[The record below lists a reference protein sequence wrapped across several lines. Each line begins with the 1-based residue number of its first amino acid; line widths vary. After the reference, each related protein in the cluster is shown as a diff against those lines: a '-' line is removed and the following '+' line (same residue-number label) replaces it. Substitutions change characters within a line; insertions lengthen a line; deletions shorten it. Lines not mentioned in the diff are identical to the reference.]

1 MNRTLARQLNRV
13 CNIDSESARNA
24 LLDQAQAL
32 AAQADT
38 PPELAGFLAGLPALL
53 LRIDSAYDQSERDLD
68 LRSRSLELSSTELSL
83 TNDLLRTELASRN
96 RVIQSL
102 RVAAVRLL
110 DNNDSGLRLPA
121 EGDIEGLSVLLAE
134 LVSQQELRRIELL
147 NQRFAMDQHAIVS
160 ITDTAGVIIYV
171 NDKFCAIS
179 GFPREELIGQT
190 HRLINSHTHPDAFFA
205 QMWQTITT
213 GQVWHGEICNHAK
226 GGEEYWVDATIVP
239 FLDAA
244 GKPYQYIAIRTEIS
258 ESKRMAETIAK
269 SEREYRNVVNSL
281 NEVVFRTDLQGAWT
295 FLNPAWH
302 TITGFAI
309 ADSLGRNVL
318 QFIDARD
325 RDRAAAGLAQLLG
338 GQVDSMRHEARYLT
352 SDGNVRWIDVCARAE
367 HDGQGRLAGIT
378 GSLTDITERRQ
389 AAREL
394 RHNLNF
400 VDALIETIPIP
411 LYLKDVQGRYLRANR
426 AFCAFF
432 KLKQSDILGMTAA
445 DLLPPQEAQQVAR
458 QDLRLMLDKGNQ
470 TYEDRLTVG
479 ARQVDVLFSKATLL
493 KSDGGLSGLVGTIV
507 DISSQKAAE
516 RALLL
521 AKEVAESAS
530 RSKSE
535 FLANMSHEIRTP
547 MNGILGMTDLVL
559 DSELDAHQR
568 KYLEIVKASADALLC
583 IINDILDFS
592 KIEAGMLTLESI
604 PFNLRQLMQETMRS
618 HVMRAQ
624 ASGLELVLDL
634 DPALPQML
642 LGDPGRLRQVLTNL
656 TGNAIKFT
664 PRGEVAVSVQLRASD
679 GGTAQVRLSVR
690 DTGIGIAAD
699 MQDAVFDAFQQEDGS
714 TTRRFGGTGLGL
726 SITRRLVTMMGGD
739 ISLSSE
745 LGKGSSFTV
754 DLALPISENQLL
766 PPPGTSLAGRAI
778 MLVDDNASSLTI
790 LRRIFEHCGA
800 AVSAYESGEAA
811 LEGCRGALPADCII
825 MDFAMPGMNGFDT
838 AAALAALPHWSQVPI
853 VMLSSSGS
861 LGDAARC
868 RELGIQGYL
877 LKPASADE
885 LLAITMS
892 VLGTCR
898 GMPAETPVVTRHSVR
913 ESTPSL
919 DILLVEDNAMNR
931 ELATVLLS
939 NAGHRVTHA
948 ANGRI
953 ALDCHA
959 AGHFDMILMDLQMP
973 EMGGFEATAQI
984 RQRETQGMP
993 KSIIIA
999 MTASAFEGDRERC
1012 IAGGMDDYLSKPF
1025 RTAAFQELIRQHV
1038 LQISKH
1044 VPPSAVPPDAACPPT
1059 RREADGTAPF
1069 DYGAALAG
1077 ADAEVIGIIGA
1088 SFLAGLPSQLA
1099 TMHAALQ
1106 AGDRSTLSRQAH
1118 TLAGLLGNF
1127 QAAPAIAIAA
1137 AIERE
1142 AATALPRALRERL
1155 ERLEEQLR
1163 QFVQA
1168 AGATLGEASQPA
1180 HASGQT

>member
-1 MNRTLARQLNRV
+1 MNRTLARQLHRV
-13 CNIDSESARNA
+13 CDIDSERACAA
-24 LLDQAQAL
+24 LLEQAQAL
-32 AAQADT
+32 CGKADT

-53 LRIDSAYDQSERDLD
+53 QRIDGAYEQSDRDLD
-68 LRSRSLELSSTELSL
+68 LRSRSLELSSNELSM

-110 DNNDSGLRLPA
+110 DNDDSGLHLPQ

-134 LVSQQELRRIELL
+134 LVSQQELRRIELQ

-179 GFPREELIGQT
+179 GFAREELVGQT

-205 QMWQTITT
+205 QMWQTITA

-226 GGEEYWVDATIVP
+226 DGGQYWVDATIVP

-258 ESKRMAETIAK
+258 DSKRMAETIAK

-281 NEVVFRTDLQGAWT
+281 NEVVFRTDLHGAWT

-302 TITGFAI
+302 TITGFDA
-309 ADSLGRNVL
+309 ADSLGRSVL
-318 QFIDARD
+318 QFVDARD
-325 RDRAAAGLAQLLG
+325 RERAAAGLSQLLG
-338 GQVDSMRHEARYLT
+338 GQVDSMRHEARYVT
-352 SDGNVRWIDVCARAE
+352 RDGDVRWIDVCARAE
-367 HDGQGRLAGIT
+367 RDGLGQLAGIT

-411 LYLKDVQGRYLRANR
+411 LYLKDVHGRYLRANR

-432 KLKQSDILGMTAA
+432 HLDQARIPGLTVADI
-445 DLLPPQEAQQVAR
+445 LPPQEAQQAR
-458 QDLRLMLDKGNQ
+458 QHDLDLLQDRGNH
-470 TYEDRLTVG
+470 TYEDRLIVG
-479 ARQVDVLFSKATLL
+479 TRQVDVLCSKAALL
-493 KSDGGLSGLVGTIV
+493 KSDGSLHGLVGTIV

-559 DSELDAHQR
+559 DSDLDAHQR

-604 PFNLRQLMQETMRS
+604 PFDLHRLLQETMRA
-618 HVMRAQ
+618 HAMRAQ
-624 ASGLELVLDL
+624 ASGLELVLDV
-634 DPALPQML
+634 DPALPHTL

-656 TGNAIKFT
+656 AGNAIKFT
-664 PRGEVAVSVQLRASD
+664 PQGEVVVSARLRASGD
-679 GGTAQVRLSVR
+679 GMARLHLCVR

-699 MQDAVFDAFQQEDGS
+699 MQEAVFDAFQQEDGS

-726 SITRRLVTMMGGD
+726 SITRRLVTMMGGR
-739 ISLSSE
+739 IGLSSE
-745 LGKGSSFTV
+745 LGKGSCFSV
-754 DLALPISENQLL
+754 DLALPIGEQQPL
-766 PPPGTSLAGRAI
+766 PPPGASLAGRGI
-778 MLVDDNASSLTI
+778 LLVDDNPSSLTI
-790 LRRIFEHCGA
+790 LRRIFEHSGA
-800 AVSAYESGEAA
+800 KVTACESGEAA
-811 LEGCRGALPADCII
+811 LEHCCGALPADCII

-838 AAALAALPHWSQVPI
+838 ASALSALPHWSQVP
-853 VMLSSSGS
+853 VVVLSSCGS

-868 RELGIQGYL
+868 RELGIDGYL
-877 LKPASADE
+877 LKPASPEE

-898 GMPAETPVVTRHSVR
+898 GMPSAAPVATRQTAREDTPG
-913 ESTPSL
+913 L

-953 ALDCHA
+953 ALDCQA

-984 RQRETQGMP
+984 RAREAQGMP
-993 KSIIIA
+993 RSVIIA
-999 MTASAFEGDRERC
+999 MTASALEGDRERC

-1025 RTAAFQELIRQHV
+1025 RAAAFHSLIEQHV
-1038 LQISKH
+1038 SQINKH
-1044 VPPSAVPPDAACPPT
+1044 TP
-1059 RREADGTAPF
+1059 RFG
-1069 DYGAALAG
+1069 YGAALAQ
-1077 ADAEVIGIIGA
+1077 ADADVIGIIGA
-1088 SFLAGLPSQLA
+1088 SFLTALPAQLA
-1099 TMHAALQ
+1099 ALRAALQ
-1106 AGDRSTLSRQAH
+1106 EGDRPTVSRQAH
-1118 TLAGLLGNF
+1118 TLAGLLANF
-1127 QAAPAIAIAA
+1127 RAAPAVAIAA

-1142 AATALPRALRERL
+1142 AAKAPQGALLARLDALD
-1155 ERLEEQLR
+1155 EQLR
-1163 QFVQA
+1163 LFVQETDA
-1168 AGATLGEASQPA
+1168 AIQAASHML

>member
-13 CNIDSESARNA
+13 CGIDSESACAA
-24 LLDQAQAL
+24 LLEQAQAL
-32 AAQADT
+32 GGQADT

-53 LRIDSAYDQSERDLD
+53 LRIDSSYEQAERDLD
-68 LRSRSLELSSTELSL
+68 LRSRSLELSSNELSL

-110 DNNDSGLRLPA
+110 DNDDSGLRLPQ
-121 EGDIEGLSVLLAE
+121 EGDIEGLSALLAE
-134 LVSQQELRRIELL
+134 LVSQQELRRIELQ

-179 GFPREELIGQT
+179 GFAREELVGQT
-190 HRLINSHTHPDAFFA
+190 HRLINSRAHPDAFFA
-205 QMWQTITT
+205 QMWQTITA

-226 GGEEYWVDATIVP
+226 NGQQYWVDATIVP

-258 ESKRMAETIAK
+258 DSKRMAETIAK

-302 TITGFAI
+302 TITGFSI
-309 ADSLGRNVL
+309 ADSLGKRVL
-318 QFIDARD
+318 QFVDARD
-325 RDRAAAGLAQLLG
+325 RERAADGLSQLLG
-338 GQVDSMRHEARYLT
+338 GHVDGMRHEARYVT
-352 SDGNVRWIDVCARAE
+352 SDGDVRWIDVCARAE
-367 HDGQGRLAGIT
+367 RDGQGRLAGIT

-411 LYLKDVQGRYLRANR
+411 LYLKDVHGRYLRANR

-432 KLKQSDILGMTAA
+432 HLDQARIAGLTVA
-445 DLLPPQEAQQVAR
+445 DLLPQQQAQQAR
-458 QDLRLMLDKGNQ
+458 QHDVALLQDRGNH
-470 TYEDRLTVG
+470 TYEDRVTVG
-479 ARQVDVLFSKATLL
+479 TRQVDVLCSKAALL
-493 KSDGGLSGLVGTIV
+493 KSDGSLHGLVGTIV

-559 DSELDAHQR
+559 DSDLDGHQR

-604 PFNLRQLMQETMRS
+604 PFDLRQLLQETMRA
-618 HVMRAQ
+618 HALRAQ
-624 ASGLELVLDL
+624 ASGLELVLDI
-634 DPALPQML
+634 DPALPHTL

-656 TGNAIKFT
+656 AGNAIKFT
-664 PRGEVAVSVQLRASD
+664 PQGEVVVSARLRASGD
-679 GGTAQVRLSVR
+679 GVARLRLCVR

-699 MQDAVFDAFQQEDGS
+699 MQEAVFDAFQQEDGS

-726 SITRRLVTMMGGD
+726 SITRRLVTMMEGSIG
-739 ISLSSE
+739 LSSE
-745 LGKGSSFTV
+745 LGKGSCFSV
-754 DLALPISENQLL
+754 DLALPIGQQQPS
-766 PPPGTSLAGRAI
+766 PPPDATLAGRGI
-778 MLVDDNASSLTI
+778 LLVDDNPSSLSI
-790 LRRIFEHCGA
+790 LRRIFEHSGAGVTACG
-800 AVSAYESGEAA
+800 SGEAA
-811 LEGCRGALPADCII
+811 LEHCRGALPADCII
-825 MDFAMPGMNGFDT
+825 VDCAMPGMNGFDT
-838 AAALAALPHWSQVPI
+838 AAALAALPHWSQVPV
-853 VMLSSSGS
+853 VMLSSCGS

-868 RELGIQGYL
+868 RELGIDGYL
-877 LKPASADE
+877 LKPASPEE
-885 LLAITMS
+885 LLATATS

-898 GMPAETPVVTRHSVR
+898 SMPGAAPVAMRHAVR
-913 ESTPSL
+913 EATPGL

-953 ALDCHA
+953 ALDCQA
-959 AGHFDMILMDLQMP
+959 ARHFDLILMDLQMP
-973 EMGGFEATAQI
+973 EMGGFDATAQI
-984 RQRETQGMP
+984 RAREAQGMP
-993 KSIIIA
+993 RSVIIA
-999 MTASAFEGDRERC
+999 MTASALEGDRERC

-1025 RTAAFQELIRQHV
+1025 RTAAFQSLIERHV
-1038 LQISKH
+1038 LQIGQRM
-1044 VPPSAVPPDAACPPT
+1044 PAADSLP
-1059 RREADGTAPF
+1059 GF
-1069 DYGAALAG
+1069 DYGAALAL
-1077 ADAEVIGIIGA
+1077 ADADVIGIIGA
-1088 SFLAGLPSQLA
+1088 SFLAGLPAQLEA
-1099 TMHAALQ
+1099 LRAALQ
-1106 AGDRSTLSRQAH
+1106 SGDRPTVSRQAH
-1118 TLAGLLGNF
+1118 TLAGLLANF
-1127 QAAPAIAIAA
+1127 RAAPAVAIVA

-1142 AATALPRALRERL
+1142 AASAPHGALLARL
-1155 ERLEEQLR
+1155 DALEEQLR
-1163 QFVQA
+1163 LFVQETDA
-1168 AGATLGEASQPA
+1168 AIQAASHML

>member
-13 CNIDSESARNA
+13 CNIDSESARDA
-24 LLDQAQAL
+24 LLAQAQAL
-32 AAQADT
+32 SGLAGT

-53 LRIDSAYDQSERDLD
+53 QRIDSAYDQSERDLD

-96 RVIQSL
+96 RVLQSL

-110 DNNDSGLRLPA
+110 DNNDSGLHLPQ
-121 EGDIEGLSVLLAE
+121 EGDIEGLSVLLAD
-134 LVSQQELRRIELL
+134 LVAQQELRRIELL

-179 GFPREELIGQT
+179 GYAREELIGKT
-190 HRLINSHTHPDAFFA
+190 HRLINSRSHPDAFFA

-226 GGEEYWVDATIVP
+226 NGGQYWVDATIVP

-281 NEVVFRTDLQGAWT
+281 NEVVFRTDLQGVWT

-302 TITGFAI
+302 AITGFAI

-318 QFIDARD
+318 HFIDARD
-325 RDRAAAGLAQLLG
+325 RDRVADGLAQLMG
-338 GQVDSMRHEARYLT
+338 RQVDSMRHEARYIT
-352 SDGNVRWIDVCARAE
+352 RDGNVRWIDVCARAE

-378 GSLTDITERRQ
+378 GSLTDITERRL

-432 KLKQSDILGMTAA
+432 QLPQSDILGLTAA

-458 QDLRLMLDKGNQ
+458 QDVRLMLDKGSQ
-470 TYEDRLTVG
+470 TYEDRLTIG
-479 ARQVDVLFSKATLL
+479 GRQVDVLFSKATLL
-493 KSDGGLSGLVGTIV
+493 KSDGGLSGLVGTLV

-559 DSELDAHQR
+559 DSQLDAHQR

-604 PFNLRQLMQETMRS
+604 PFDLRQLMQETMRA
-618 HVMRAQ
+618 HAMRAQ

-634 DPALPQML
+634 DPALPQTV

-664 PRGEVAVSVQLRASD
+664 PRGEVIVSARLRAS
-679 GGTAQVRLSVR
+679 GHGMAQLQLDVR

-699 MQDAVFDAFQQEDGS
+699 MQEAVFDAFQQEDGS

-726 SITRRLVTMMGGD
+726 SITRRLVTMMKGE
-739 ISLSSE
+739 ISLSSA
-745 LGKGSSFTV
+745 LGKGSTFSV
-754 DLALPISENQLL
+754 DLSLPVSDNRLPL
-766 PPPGTSLAGRAI
+766 PPPGASLAGRSI
-778 MLVDDNASSLTI
+778 TLVDDNPSSLTI

-800 AVSAYESGEAA
+800 SVTACESGEAA
-811 LEGCRGALPADCII
+811 LDACRTSLPTDCII

-838 AAALAALPHWSQVPI
+838 ATALAALPHWSQVPI

-877 LKPASADE
+877 LKPASPEE
-885 LLAITMS
+885 LLSVTLS

-898 GMPAETPVVTRHSVR
+898 GKPSAAPVITRHAIR
-913 ESTPSL
+913 ESMPGL

-931 ELATVLLS
+931 ELATVLLT
-939 NAGHRVTHA
+939 NAGHKVTHA
-948 ANGRI
+948 AHGRE
-953 ALDCHA
+953 ALEHHA
-959 AGHFDMILMDLQMP
+959 AGHFDLILMDLQMP

-984 RQRETQGMP
+984 RQREAQGMP
-993 KSIIIA
+993 KSVIIA

-1012 IAGGMDDYLSKPF
+1012 IDGGMDDYLSKPF
-1025 RTAAFQELIRQHV
+1025 RTAAFQSLIQQHV
-1038 LQISKH
+1038 LQIGKH
-1044 VPPSAVPPDAACPPT
+1044 MPPPATAPAAAPAL
-1059 RREADGTAPF
+1059 ADGAPRF
-1069 DYGAALAG
+1069 DYAAALAG
-1077 ADAEVIGIIGA
+1077 ADADVIAIIGA
-1088 SFLAGLPSQLA
+1088 SFLDGLPAQLA
-1099 TMHAALQ
+1099 ALRAALQ
-1106 AGDRSTLSRQAH
+1106 ADDRPTVSRQAH

-1127 QAAPAIAIAA
+1127 HAAPAVAIAT
-1137 AIERE
+1137 AIESE
-1142 AATALPRALRERL
+1142 AAAAGPSALLARLDALEV
-1155 ERLEEQLR
+1155 QLR
-1163 QFVQA
+1163 LFVEE
-1168 AGATLGEASQPA
+1168 AGAGIGGTESML

>member
-13 CNIDSESARNA
+13 CAIDSDAACAA
-24 LLDQAQAL
+24 LLEQAQAQCG
-32 AAQADT
+32 QAGT
-38 PPELAGFLAGLPALL
+38 PPELASFLAGLPDLL
-53 LRIDSAYDQSERDLD
+53 LRVDGAYEQSERDLD
-68 LRSRSLELSSTELSL
+68 LRSRSLELSSNELSM

-110 DNNDSGLRLPA
+110 DNDDSGLHLPQD
-121 EGDIEGLSVLLAE
+121 GDIEGLSALLAE
-134 LVSQQELRRIELL
+134 LVAQQELRRIELQ
-147 NQRFAMDQHAIVS
+147 NQRFAMDQHAIIS

-179 GFPREELIGQT
+179 GFARAELIGQT
-190 HRLINSHTHPDAFFA
+190 HRLINSRAHPDAFFA
-205 QMWQTITT
+205 QMWQTIAA

-226 GGEEYWVDATIVP
+226 DGGQYWVDATIVP

-281 NEVVFRTDLQGAWT
+281 NEVVFRTDVHGAWT

-302 TITGFAI
+302 TITGFDA
-309 ADSLGRNVL
+309 ADSLGKSVL

-325 RDRAAAGLAQLLG
+325 RERAAAGLYQLLG
-338 GQVDSMRHEARYLT
+338 GQVDSMRHEARYVT

-367 HDGQGRLAGIT
+367 RDGLGRLAGIT
-378 GSLTDITERRQ
+378 GSLTDITERRL

-432 KLKQSDILGMTAA
+432 NLPQSDILGLTVA
-445 DLLPPQEAQQVAR
+445 DLLQPQEAQQVAQ
-458 QDLRLMLDKGNQ
+458 QDRRLMLDKGKQ

-479 ARQVDVLFSKATLL
+479 GRQVDVLFSKAALMR
-493 KSDGGLSGLVGTIV
+493 SDGGLSGLVGTIV

-568 KYLEIVKASADALLC
+568 KYLEVVKASADALLC

-592 KIEAGMLTLESI
+592 KIEAGMLSLESI
-604 PFNLRQLMQETMRS
+604 PFDLRQLLQETMRA
-618 HVMRAQ
+618 HAMRAQ
-624 ASGLELVLDL
+624 ASGLELVLDV
-634 DPALPQML
+634 DPALPHTL

-656 TGNAIKFT
+656 AGNAIKFT
-664 PRGEVAVSVQLRASD
+664 PRGEVAVSARLRASGD
-679 GGTAQVRLSVR
+679 GVASLRLSVR

-699 MQDAVFDAFQQEDGS
+699 MQEAVFDAFQQEDGS

-726 SITRRLVTMMGGD
+726 SITRRLVTMMDGG
-739 ISLSSE
+739 IGLSSE
-745 LGKGSSFTV
+745 LGKGSCFTV
-754 DLALPISENQLL
+754 DLALPIGEQQTL
-766 PPPGTSLAGRAI
+766 PPPGASLAGRSI
-778 MLVDDNASSLTI
+778 LLVDDNPSSLTI
-790 LRRIFEHCGA
+790 LRRIFERSGA
-800 AVSAYESGEAA
+800 SVTACASGEAA
-811 LEGCRGALPADCII
+811 LDGCRGGLPADCII

-838 AAALAALPHWSQVPI
+838 ASALAALPHWSQVPI

-868 RELGIQGYL
+868 RELGIDGYL
-877 LKPASADE
+877 LKPASPEE
-885 LLAITMS
+885 LLAVTMS

-898 GMPAETPVVTRHSVR
+898 GMPGAAPVATRHRVGKDM
-913 ESTPSL
+913 PGL

-953 ALDCHA
+953 ALDCQA
-959 AGHFDMILMDLQMP
+959 AAHFDMILMDLQMP
-973 EMGGFEATAQI
+973 EMGGFDATAQI
-984 RQRETQGMP
+984 RARGAGHAEERHHRHDGQR
-993 KSIIIA
+993 
-999 MTASAFEGDRERC
+999 
-1012 IAGGMDDYLSKPF
+1012 L
-1025 RTAAFQELIRQHV
+1025 
-1038 LQISKH
+1038 
-1044 VPPSAVPPDAACPPT
+1044 
-1059 RREADGTAPF
+1059 
-1069 DYGAALAG
+1069 
-1077 ADAEVIGIIGA
+1077 
-1088 SFLAGLPSQLA
+1088 
-1099 TMHAALQ
+1099 
-1106 AGDRSTLSRQAH
+1106 
-1118 TLAGLLGNF
+1118 
-1127 QAAPAIAIAA
+1127 
-1137 AIERE
+1137 
-1142 AATALPRALRERL
+1142 
-1155 ERLEEQLR
+1155 
-1163 QFVQA
+1163 
-1168 AGATLGEASQPA
+1168 
-1180 HASGQT
+1180 

>member
-13 CNIDSESARNA
+13 CNIDSESACAA
-24 LLDQAQAL
+24 LLEQAQTL
-32 AAQADT
+32 SAQAGT
-38 PPELAGFLAGLPALL
+38 PPELAAFLAGLPALL

-68 LRSRSLELSSTELSL
+68 LRSRSLELSSTELSM

-110 DNNDSGLRLPA
+110 DNDDSGLRLPQ
-121 EGDIEGLSVLLAE
+121 ESDIEGLSVLLAE
-134 LVSQQELRRIELL
+134 LVAQQELRRIELQ

-160 ITDTAGVIIYV
+160 ITDTSGAIIYV

-179 GFPREELIGQT
+179 GFAREELVGQT
-190 HRLINSHTHPDAFFA
+190 HRLINSHTHADAFFA
-205 QMWQTITT
+205 QMWQTITA

-226 GGEEYWVDATIVP
+226 DGGQYWVDATIVP

-281 NEVVFRTDLQGAWT
+281 NEVVFRTDLNGAWT

-302 TITGFAI
+302 TITGFSI
-309 ADSLGRNVL
+309 ADSLGKRIL
-318 QFIDARD
+318 QFVDVRD
-325 RDRAAAGLAQLLG
+325 RERAAAGLAQLLD
-338 GQVDSMRHEARYLT
+338 GQVDSMRHEARYVT

-367 HDGQGRLAGIT
+367 RDGLGRLAGIT
-378 GSLTDITERRQ
+378 GSLTDITERRL

-432 KLKQSDILGMTAA
+432 QLAQADILGMTAA
-445 DLLPPQEAQQVAR
+445 DILPPQEAQLVAR

-470 TYEDRLTVG
+470 TYEDRLTAG
-479 ARQVDVLFSKATLL
+479 TRQVDVLFSKATLL
-493 KSDGGLSGLVGTIV
+493 KSDGSLHGLVGTLV

-521 AKEVAESAS
+521 AKEAAESAS

-559 DSELDAHQR
+559 DSELDGHQR

-604 PFNLRQLMQETMRS
+604 PFDLRQLMQETMRA
-618 HVMRAQ
+618 HAMRAQ
-624 ASGLELVLDL
+624 ASGLELVLDI
-634 DPALPQML
+634 DPALPQTL

-656 TGNAIKFT
+656 AGNAIKFT
-664 PRGEVAVSVQLRASD
+664 PRGEVVVSARLRA
-679 GGTAQVRLSVR
+679 GGNGMARLQLDVR

-699 MQDAVFDAFQQEDGS
+699 MQEAVFDAFQQEDGS

-726 SITRRLVTMMGGD
+726 SITRRLVTMMKGS

-745 LGKGSSFTV
+745 LGKGSCFTV
-754 DLALPISENQLL
+754 DLALPVGEQQPLL
-766 PPPGTSLAGRAI
+766 PPPGASLAGRSI
-778 MLVDDNASSLTI
+778 LLVDDNPSNLTI

-800 AVSAYESGEAA
+800 SVTACESGEAA
-811 LEGCRGALPADCII
+811 LDGCRTSLPADCII
-825 MDFAMPGMNGFDT
+825 MDCAMPGMNGFDT

-868 RELGIQGYL
+868 RELGIDGYL
-877 LKPASADE
+877 LKPASPEE
-885 LLAITMS
+885 LLAITAG

-898 GMPAETPVVTRHSVR
+898 GMPGAAPATAPQCVRADTPG
-913 ESTPSL
+913 L

-953 ALDCHA
+953 ALECQA
-959 AGHFDMILMDLQMP
+959 AAHFDLILMDLQMP
-973 EMGGFEATAQI
+973 EMGGFDATAQI
-984 RQRETQGMP
+984 RAREAQGMP
-993 KSIIIA
+993 KSVIIA

-1012 IAGGMDDYLSKPF
+1012 IAAGMDDYLSKPF
-1025 RTAAFQELIRQHV
+1025 RTAAFQSLIEQHV
-1038 LQISKH
+1038 LRISEQPPALAPAMS
-1044 VPPSAVPPDAACPPT
+1044 VPA
-1059 RREADGTAPF
+1059 RNGAPRF
-1069 DYGAALAG
+1069 DYAAALAD
-1077 ADAEVIGIIGA
+1077 ADADVLGIIGA
-1088 SFLAGLPSQLA
+1088 SFLAGLPGQLA
-1099 TMHAALQ
+1099 AMRAALQ
-1106 AGDRSTLSRQAH
+1106 AGERPAASRQAH
-1118 TLAGLLGNF
+1118 TLAGLLANF
-1127 QAAPAIAIAA
+1127 HAAPAVAIAA

-1142 AATALPRALRERL
+1142 AANAPQAALLARL
-1155 ERLEEQLR
+1155 DALEEQVRL
-1163 QFVQA
+1163 FVQDTGAAIPA
-1168 AGATLGEASQPA
+1168 AGCLL

>member
-13 CNIDSESARNA
+13 CAIDSDAACAA
-24 LLDQAQAL
+24 LLEQAQAL
-32 AAQADT
+32 CGRADT

-53 LRIDSAYDQSERDLD
+53 QRIDGAYEQSERDLE
-68 LRSRSLELSSTELSL
+68 LRSRSLELSSTELSM
-83 TNDLLRTELASRN
+83 TNDLLRAELASRN

-110 DNNDSGLRLPA
+110 DNNDSGLRLPQ
-121 EGDIEGLSVLLAE
+121 EDDIEGLSALLAE
-134 LVSQQELRRIELL
+134 LVAQQELRRIELL

-160 ITDTAGVIIYV
+160 ITNTAGVIIYV

-179 GFPREELIGQT
+179 GFAREELVGQT
-190 HRLINSHTHPDAFFA
+190 HRLINSRAHPDAFFA
-205 QMWQTITT
+205 QMWQTITA

-226 GGEEYWVDATIVP
+226 NGQQYWVDATIVP

-258 ESKRMAETIAK
+258 DSKRMAETIAK

-281 NEVVFRTDLQGAWT
+281 NEVVFRTDLHGAWT

-309 ADSLGRNVL
+309 ADSLGKNIL
-318 QFIDARD
+318 QFVEPRD
-325 RDRAAAGLAQLLG
+325 RDRADAGLSQLLG
-338 GQVDSMRHEARYLT
+338 GQVDSMRHEARYVT
-352 SDGNVRWIDVCARAE
+352 CDGQVRWIDVCARAE
-367 HDGQGRLAGIT
+367 RDGQGRLAGTT

-426 AFCAFF
+426 AFCALFN
-432 KLKQSDILGMTAA
+432 LDQARILGLTVADIL
-445 DLLPPQEAQQVAR
+445 PRQEAQDVR
-458 QDLRLMLDKGNQ
+458 QHDLDLLQDRGKQ
-470 TYEDRLTVG
+470 TYEDRLSIG
-479 ARQVDVLFSKATLL
+479 ARQVDVLFSKAALL
-493 KSDGGLSGLVGTIV
+493 KSDGSLHGLVGTIV

-604 PFNLRQLMQETMRS
+604 PFDLRRLLQESMRA
-618 HVMRAQ
+618 HAMRAQ
-624 ASGLELVLDL
+624 AGGLELVLDG
-634 DPALPQML
+634 DPALPHTL

-656 TGNAIKFT
+656 VGNAIKFT
-664 PRGEVAVSVQLRASD
+664 PHGEVVVSARLRASGD
-679 GGTAQVRLSVR
+679 DVTQLRLCVR

-699 MQDAVFDAFQQEDGS
+699 MQEAVFDAFQQEDGS

-726 SITRRLVTMMGGD
+726 SITRRLVTMMQGSIG
-739 ISLSSE
+739 LTSE
-745 LGKGSSFTV
+745 LGKGSCFTV
-754 DLALPISENQLL
+754 DLALPACEQQAPLA
-766 PPPGTSLAGRAI
+766 PFDASLAGRGI
-778 MLVDDNASSLTI
+778 LLVDDNPGSLTI
-790 LRRIFEHCGA
+790 LRRIFEHSGA
-800 AVSAYESGEAA
+800 TVTACESGEAA
-811 LEGCRGALPADCII
+811 LDSCASGLPADCII

-853 VMLSSSGS
+853 VMLSSCGS

-868 RELGIQGYL
+868 RELGIGGYL
-877 LKPASADE
+877 LKPASPEE
-885 LLAITMS
+885 LLATTMS

-898 GMPAETPVVTRHSVR
+898 DMPGAAPAAARHREQEGMPGLE
-913 ESTPSL
+913 
-919 DILLVEDNAMNR
+919 ILLVEDNAMNR

-948 ANGRI
+948 ENGRI
-953 ALDCHA
+953 ALDRHA
-959 AGHFDMILMDLQMP
+959 TGHFDLILMDLQMP
-973 EMGGFEATAQI
+973 EMGGFDATAHI
-984 RQRETQGMP
+984 RAREAQGMP
-993 KSIIIA
+993 RSVIVA

-1012 IAGGMDDYLSKPF
+1012 LASGMDDYLSKPF
-1025 RTAAFQELIRQHV
+1025 STAAFQSLIERHAR
-1038 LQISKH
+1038 QISGQTR
-1044 VPPSAVPPDAACPPT
+1044 PPF
-1059 RREADGTAPF
+1059 G
-1069 DYGAALAG
+1069 YGAALEL
-1077 ADAEVIGIIGA
+1077 ADADVVGIIGA
-1088 SFLAGLPSQLA
+1088 SFLASLPAQLDA
-1099 TMHAALQ
+1099 LRAALL
-1106 AGDRSTLSRQAH
+1106 AGDRASVSRQAH
-1118 TLAGLLGNF
+1118 TLAGLLANF
-1127 QAAPAIAIAA
+1127 RATPAVAIAA

-1142 AATALPRALRERL
+1142 AAKAPQNALLARL
-1155 ERLEEQLR
+1155 AALEEQLGG
-1163 QFVQA
+1163 FVQETDA
-1168 AGATLGEASQPA
+1168 AIRAASDML

>member
-13 CNIDSESARNA
+13 CNIDSESARDA
-24 LLDQAQAL
+24 LLAQAQAL
-32 AAQADT
+32 SGLAGT

-53 LRIDSAYDQSERDLD
+53 QRIDSAYDQSERDLD

-96 RVIQSL
+96 RVLQSL

-110 DNNDSGLRLPA
+110 DNNDSGLHLPQ
-121 EGDIEGLSVLLAE
+121 EGDIEGLSVLLAD
-134 LVSQQELRRIELL
+134 LVAQQELRRIELL

-179 GFPREELIGQT
+179 GYAREELIGKT
-190 HRLINSHTHPDAFFA
+190 HRLINSRSHPDAFFA

-226 GGEEYWVDATIVP
+226 NGGQYWVDATIVP

-281 NEVVFRTDLQGAWT
+281 NEVVFRTDLQGVWT

-302 TITGFAI
+302 AITGFAI

-318 QFIDARD
+318 HFIDARD
-325 RDRAAAGLAQLLG
+325 RERVADGLSQLMG
-338 GQVDSMRHEARYLT
+338 RQVDSMRHEARYIT
-352 SDGNVRWIDVCARAE
+352 RDGNVRWIDVCARAE

-378 GSLTDITERRQ
+378 GSLTDITERRL

-432 KLKQSDILGMTAA
+432 QLPQSDILGLTAA

-458 QDLRLMLDKGNQ
+458 QDVRLMLDKGSQ
-470 TYEDRLTVG
+470 TYEDRLTIG
-479 ARQVDVLFSKATLL
+479 GRQVDVLFSKATLL
-493 KSDGGLSGLVGTIV
+493 KSDGGLSGLVGTLV

-559 DSELDAHQR
+559 DSQLDAHQR

-604 PFNLRQLMQETMRS
+604 PFDLRQLMQETMRA
-618 HVMRAQ
+618 HAMRAQ

-634 DPALPQML
+634 DPALPQTV

-664 PRGEVAVSVQLRASD
+664 PRGEVIVSARLRASGD
-679 GGTAQVRLSVR
+679 GMAQLQLDVR

-699 MQDAVFDAFQQEDGS
+699 MQEAVFDAFQQEDGS

-726 SITRRLVTMMGGD
+726 SITRRLVTMMKGE
-739 ISLSSE
+739 ISLSSA
-745 LGKGSSFTV
+745 LGKGSTFSV
-754 DLALPISENQLL
+754 ELSLPVSDNRLPL
-766 PPPGTSLAGRAI
+766 PPPGASLAGRSI
-778 MLVDDNASSLTI
+778 TLVDDNPSSLTI

-800 AVSAYESGEAA
+800 SVTACESGEAA
-811 LEGCRGALPADCII
+811 LDACRTSLPTDCII

-838 AAALAALPHWSQVPI
+838 ATALAALPHWSQVPI

-877 LKPASADE
+877 LKPASPEE
-885 LLAITMS
+885 LLSVTLS

-898 GMPAETPVVTRHSVR
+898 GEPSAAPVVTRHAIR
-913 ESTPSL
+913 ESMPGL

-931 ELATVLLS
+931 ELATVLLT
-939 NAGHRVTHA
+939 NAGHKVTHA
-948 ANGRI
+948 AHGRE
-953 ALDCHA
+953 ALEHHA
-959 AGHFDMILMDLQMP
+959 AGHFDLILMDLQMP

-984 RQRETQGMP
+984 RQREAQGMP
-993 KSIIIA
+993 KSVIIA

-1012 IAGGMDDYLSKPF
+1012 IDGGMDDYLSKPF
-1025 RTAAFQELIRQHV
+1025 RTAAFQSLIQQHV
-1038 LQISKH
+1038 LQIGKH
-1044 VPPSAVPPDAACPPT
+1044 MPPPATAPEAAPAL
-1059 RREADGTAPF
+1059 ADGAPRF
-1069 DYGAALAG
+1069 DYAAALAG
-1077 ADAEVIGIIGA
+1077 ADADVIAIIGA
-1088 SFLAGLPSQLA
+1088 SFLDGLPAQLA
-1099 TMHAALQ
+1099 ALRAALQ
-1106 AGDRSTLSRQAH
+1106 ADDRPTVSRQAH

-1127 QAAPAIAIAA
+1127 HAAPAVAIAT
-1137 AIERE
+1137 AIESE
-1142 AATALPRALRERL
+1142 AAAAGPSALLARLDALEV
-1155 ERLEEQLR
+1155 QLR
-1163 QFVQA
+1163 LFVEE
-1168 AGATLGEASQPA
+1168 AGAGIGGTESML

>member
-13 CNIDSESARNA
+13 CNIDSESARDA
-24 LLDQAQAL
+24 LLAQAQAL
-32 AAQADT
+32 SGLAGT

-53 LRIDSAYDQSERDLD
+53 QRIDSAYDQSERDLD

-96 RVIQSL
+96 RVLQSL

-110 DNNDSGLRLPA
+110 DNNDSGLHLPQ
-121 EGDIEGLSVLLAE
+121 EGDIEGLSVLLAD
-134 LVSQQELRRIELL
+134 LVAQQELRRIELL

-179 GFPREELIGQT
+179 GYAREELIGKT
-190 HRLINSHTHPDAFFA
+190 HRLINSRSHPDALFA

-226 GGEEYWVDATIVP
+226 NGGQYWVDATIVP

-281 NEVVFRTDLQGAWT
+281 NEVVFRTDLQGVWT

-302 TITGFAI
+302 AITGFAI

-318 QFIDARD
+318 HFIDARD
-325 RDRAAAGLAQLLG
+325 RERVADGLSQLMG
-338 GQVDSMRHEARYLT
+338 RQVDSMRHEARYIT
-352 SDGNVRWIDVCARAE
+352 RDGNVRWIDVCARAE

-378 GSLTDITERRQ
+378 GSLTDITERRL

-432 KLKQSDILGMTAA
+432 QLPQSDILGLTAA

-458 QDLRLMLDKGNQ
+458 QDVRLMLDKGSQ
-470 TYEDRLTVG
+470 TYEDRLTIG
-479 ARQVDVLFSKATLL
+479 GRQVDVLFSKATLL
-493 KSDGGLSGLVGTIV
+493 KSDGGLSGLVGTLV
-507 DISSQKAAE
+507 EISSQKAAE

-559 DSELDAHQR
+559 DSQLDAHQR

-604 PFNLRQLMQETMRS
+604 PFDLRQLMQETMRA
-618 HVMRAQ
+618 HAMRAQ

-634 DPALPQML
+634 DPALPQTV

-664 PRGEVAVSVQLRASD
+664 PRGEVIVSARLRASGD
-679 GGTAQVRLSVR
+679 GMAQLQLDVR

-699 MQDAVFDAFQQEDGS
+699 MQEAVFDAFQQEDGS

-726 SITRRLVTMMGGD
+726 SITRRLVTMMKGE
-739 ISLSSE
+739 ISLSSA
-745 LGKGSSFTV
+745 LGKGSTFSV
-754 DLALPISENQLL
+754 ELSLPVSDNRLPL
-766 PPPGTSLAGRAI
+766 PPPGASLAGRSI
-778 MLVDDNASSLTI
+778 TLVDDNPSSLTI

-800 AVSAYESGEAA
+800 SVTACESGEAA
-811 LEGCRGALPADCII
+811 LDACRTSLPTDCII

-838 AAALAALPHWSQVPI
+838 ATALAALPHWSQVPI

-877 LKPASADE
+877 LKPASPEE
-885 LLAITMS
+885 LLSVTLS

-898 GMPAETPVVTRHSVR
+898 GEPSAAPVVTRHAIR
-913 ESTPSL
+913 ESMPGL

-931 ELATVLLS
+931 ELATVLLT
-939 NAGHRVTHA
+939 NAGHKVTHA
-948 ANGRI
+948 AHGRE
-953 ALDCHA
+953 ALEHHA
-959 AGHFDMILMDLQMP
+959 AGHFDLILMDLQMP

-984 RQRETQGMP
+984 RQREAQGMP
-993 KSIIIA
+993 KSVIIA

-1012 IAGGMDDYLSKPF
+1012 IDGGMDDYLSKPF
-1025 RTAAFQELIRQHV
+1025 RTAAFQSLIQQHV
-1038 LQISKH
+1038 LQIGKH
-1044 VPPSAVPPDAACPPT
+1044 MPPPATAPEAAPAL
-1059 RREADGTAPF
+1059 ADGAPRF
-1069 DYGAALAG
+1069 DYAAALAG
-1077 ADAEVIGIIGA
+1077 ADADVIAIIGA
-1088 SFLAGLPSQLA
+1088 SFLDGLPAQLA
-1099 TMHAALQ
+1099 ALRAALQ
-1106 AGDRSTLSRQAH
+1106 ADDRPTVSRQAH

-1127 QAAPAIAIAA
+1127 HAAPAVAIAT
-1137 AIERE
+1137 AIESE
-1142 AATALPRALRERL
+1142 AAAAGPAALLARLDALEV
-1155 ERLEEQLR
+1155 QLR
-1163 QFVQA
+1163 LFVEE
-1168 AGATLGEASQPA
+1168 AGAGIGGTESML

>member
-13 CNIDSESARNA
+13 CNIDSESARDA
-24 LLDQAQAL
+24 LLAQAQAL
-32 AAQADT
+32 SGLAGT

-53 LRIDSAYDQSERDLD
+53 QRIDSAYDQSERDLD

-96 RVIQSL
+96 RVLQSL

-110 DNNDSGLRLPA
+110 DNNDSGLHLPQ
-121 EGDIEGLSVLLAE
+121 EGDIEGLSVLLAD
-134 LVSQQELRRIELL
+134 LVAQQELRRIELL

-179 GFPREELIGQT
+179 GYAREELIGKT
-190 HRLINSHTHPDAFFA
+190 HRLINSRSHPDAFFA

-226 GGEEYWVDATIVP
+226 NGGQYWVDATIVP

-281 NEVVFRTDLQGAWT
+281 NEVVFRTDLQGVWT
-295 FLNPAWH
+295 FLNPAWQA
-302 TITGFAI
+302 ITGFAI

-318 QFIDARD
+318 HFIDARD
-325 RDRAAAGLAQLLG
+325 RERVADGLAQLMG
-338 GQVDSMRHEARYLT
+338 RQVDSMRHEARYIT
-352 SDGNVRWIDVCARAE
+352 RDGNVRWIDVCARAE

-378 GSLTDITERRQ
+378 GSLTDITERRL

-432 KLKQSDILGMTAA
+432 QLPQSDILGLTAA

-458 QDLRLMLDKGNQ
+458 QDVRLMLDKGSQ
-470 TYEDRLTVG
+470 TYEDRLTIG
-479 ARQVDVLFSKATLL
+479 GRQVDVLFSKATLL
-493 KSDGGLSGLVGTIV
+493 KSDGGLSGLVGTLV

-559 DSELDAHQR
+559 DSQLDAHQR

-604 PFNLRQLMQETMRS
+604 PFNLRQLMQETMRA
-618 HVMRAQ
+618 HAMRAQ
-624 ASGLELVLDL
+624 SSGLELVLDL
-634 DPALPQML
+634 DPALPQTL

-664 PRGEVAVSVQLRASD
+664 PRGEVAVSAQLRASD
-679 GGTAQVRLSVR
+679 GGMARVRLCVR

-699 MQDAVFDAFQQEDGS
+699 MQEAVFDAFQQEDGS

-726 SITRRLVTMMGGD
+726 SITRRLVTMMDGSIG
-739 ISLSSE
+739 LSSE
-745 LGKGSSFTV
+745 LGKGSCFTV
-754 DLALPISENQLL
+754 DLALPIGEQQSVL
-766 PPPGTSLAGRAI
+766 PPPGASLAGRAI
-778 MLVDDNASSLTI
+778 LLVDDNPSSLTI
-790 LRRIFEHCGA
+790 LRKIFAHSGA
-800 AVSAYESGEAA
+800 SVTVCESGEAA
-811 LEGCRGALPADCII
+811 LEHCRTSLPADCII

-838 AAALAALPHWSQVPI
+838 ASALADLPHWSQVPI

-868 RELGIQGYL
+868 RELGIDGYL
-877 LKPASADE
+877 LKPASPEE

-892 VLGTCR
+892 VLGKCR
-898 GMPAETPVVTRHSVR
+898 GMPGAAPVITRHAVR
-913 ESTPSL
+913 ESVPGL

-948 ANGRI
+948 ANGHE
-953 ALDCHA
+953 ALERHA

-984 RQRETQGMP
+984 RAREAQGMP
-993 KSIIIA
+993 KSVIIA

-1012 IAGGMDDYLSKPF
+1012 IDGGMDDYLSKPF
-1025 RTAAFQELIRQHV
+1025 RTAAFQSLIQQHV
-1038 LQISKH
+1038 LQIGKH
-1044 VPPSAVPPDAACPPT
+1044 MPPPATAPEAAPAL
-1059 RREADGTAPF
+1059 ADGAPRF
-1069 DYGAALAG
+1069 DYAAALAG
-1077 ADAEVIGIIGA
+1077 ADADVIAIIGA
-1088 SFLAGLPSQLA
+1088 SFLDGLPAQLA
-1099 TMHAALQ
+1099 ALRAALQ
-1106 AGDRSTLSRQAH
+1106 ADDRPTVSRQAH

-1127 QAAPAIAIAA
+1127 HAAPAVAIAT
-1137 AIERE
+1137 AIESE
-1142 AATALPRALRERL
+1142 AAAAGPAALLARLDALEV
-1155 ERLEEQLR
+1155 QLR
-1163 QFVQA
+1163 LFVEE
-1168 AGATLGEASQPA
+1168 AGAGIGGTESML

>member
-1 MNRTLARQLNRV
+1 MNRTLARQLSRV
-13 CNIDSESARNA
+13 CDIDSESACIA
-24 LLDQAQAL
+24 LLEQAQTL
-32 AAQADT
+32 AAQAGT
-38 PPELAGFLAGLPALL
+38 PPELAAFLAGLPALL
-53 LRIDSAYDQSERDLD
+53 LRIDGSYEQAERDLD
-68 LRSRSLELSSTELSL
+68 LRSRSLELSSTELSM
-83 TNDLLRTELASRN
+83 TNALLRTELASRN
-96 RVIQSL
+96 RVLQSL

-110 DNNDSGLRLPA
+110 DNDDSGLHLPQ

-134 LVSQQELRRIELL
+134 LISQQELRRIELQ

-179 GFPREELIGQT
+179 GYTREELVGKT
-190 HRLINSHTHPDAFFA
+190 HRLINSHTHTDAYFA

-226 GGEEYWVDATIVP
+226 DGGQYWVDATIVP

-244 GKPYQYIAIRTEIS
+244 GEPYQYIAIRTEIS
-258 ESKRMAETIAK
+258 DSKRMAETIAK

-281 NEVVFRTDLQGAWT
+281 HEVVFRTDLNGAWT
-295 FLNPAWH
+295 FLNPAWQ
-302 TITGFAI
+302 TITGFGA
-309 ADSLGRNVL
+309 ADSLGKHVL

-325 RDRAAAGLAQLLG
+325 RERAAAGLSQLLS
-338 GQVDSMRHEARYLT
+338 GQVDSMRHEARYVT
-352 SDGNVRWIDVCARAE
+352 RDGDVRWVDVCARAE
-367 HDGQGRLAGIT
+367 RDGQDRLTGIT
-378 GSLTDITERRQ
+378 GSLTDITERRL

-426 AFCAFF
+426 AYCAFF
-432 KLKQSDILGMTAA
+432 QRTQADILGKTVA
-445 DLLPPQEAQQVAR
+445 DILPQQEAQQVLQR
-458 QDLRLMLDKGNQ
+458 DLELLQERGNQ
-470 TYEDRLTVG
+470 TYEERLSVG

-493 KSDGGLSGLVGTIV
+493 KSDGSLHGLVGTIV

-559 DSELDAHQR
+559 DSELDVHQR

-604 PFNLRQLMQETMRS
+604 PFKLRHLMQETMRALA
-618 HVMRAQ
+618 MRAQ
-624 ASGLELVLDL
+624 ASGLELVLDI
-634 DPALPQML
+634 DPALPHTL
-642 LGDPGRLRQVLTNL
+642 LGDPGRLRQILTNL
-656 TGNAIKFT
+656 AGNAIKFT
-664 PRGEVAVSVQLRASD
+664 PRGEVTVSARLRASGD
-679 GGTAQVRLSVR
+679 GMAQLQLGVR

-699 MQDAVFDAFQQEDGS
+699 MQEAVFDAFQQEDGS

-726 SITRRLVTMMGGD
+726 SITRRLVGMMGGS

-745 LGKGSSFTV
+745 LGKGSSFSV
-754 DLALPISENQLL
+754 DLALPIGEHQPCL
-766 PPPGTSLAGRAI
+766 PPPGASLAARAI
-778 MLVDDNASSLTI
+778 LLVDDNSSSLTI
-790 LRRIFEHCGA
+790 LRKIFEHSGA
-800 AVSAYESGEAA
+800 SVTACESGEAA
-811 LEGCRGALPADCII
+811 LEHCRSALPADCII

-838 AAALAALPHWSQVPI
+838 ASALAALPHWSQVPI
-853 VMLSSSGS
+853 VMLSSGGS

-868 RELGIQGYL
+868 RELGIDGYL
-877 LKPASADE
+877 LKPASPEE

-898 GMPAETPVVTRHSVR
+898 GMPCATPVVTRHAVR
-913 ESTPSL
+913 EGSPSL

-948 ANGRI
+948 ENGHE
-953 ALDCHA
+953 ALDRHA

-984 RQRETQGMP
+984 RQREAQGMP
-993 KSIIIA
+993 KSVIIA

-1025 RTAAFQELIRQHV
+1025 RTAAFQSLIEQHV
-1038 LQISKH
+1038 LQISKLPL
-1044 VPPSAVPPDAACPPT
+1044 PPAM
-1059 RREADGTAPF
+1059 APQV
-1069 DYGAALAG
+1069 AALATG
-1077 ADAEVIGIIGA
+1077 SAPRFDYAAALANADAEVVAIIGA
-1088 SFLAGLPSQLA
+1088 SFLAGLPEQLA
-1099 TMHAALQ
+1099 ALRAALQ
-1106 AGDRSTLSRQAH
+1106 AGDRPTASRQAH
-1118 TLAGLLGNF
+1118 TLAGLLANF
-1127 QAAPAIAIAA
+1127 HAIPAVAIAA

-1142 AATALPRALRERL
+1142 AAQAPQAALLARL
-1155 ERLEEQLR
+1155 AALEEQLR
-1163 QFVQA
+1163 LFLQETGAAIQA
-1168 AGATLGEASQPA
+1168 TCDML

>member
-1 MNRTLARQLNRV
+1 MNRTLARQLSRV
-13 CNIDSESARNA
+13 CNIDAGSACIA
-24 LLDQAQAL
+24 LQEQAQAM
-32 AAQADT
+32 AARADT
-38 PPELAGFLAGLPALL
+38 PAELAAFLAGLPALL
-53 LRIDSAYDQSERDLD
+53 LRIDSTNEQSERDLD
-68 LRSRSLELSSTELSL
+68 LRSRSLELSSTELSM

-96 RVIQSL
+96 RVLQSL

-110 DNNDSGLRLPA
+110 DNDDSGLHLPQ
-121 EGDIEGLSVLLAE
+121 EGDIEGLSELLAE
-134 LVSQQELRRIELL
+134 LVSQQELRRIELQ
-147 NQRFAMDQHAIVS
+147 NQRFAMDQHAIIS

-179 GFPREELIGQT
+179 GFAREELIGKT

-205 QMWQTITT
+205 QMWQTIAA
-213 GQVWHGEICNHAK
+213 GQVWHGEICNYAK
-226 GGEEYWVDATIVP
+226 DGGQYWVDATIVP

-258 ESKRMAETIAK
+258 DSKRMAETITK

-281 NEVVFRTDLQGAWT
+281 NEVVFRTDVRCAWT

-302 TITGFAI
+302 TITGFGI
-309 ADSLGRNVL
+309 AESLGKSVL

-325 RDRAAAGLAQLLG
+325 VERAGVDLAQLLA
-338 GQVDSMRHEARYLT
+338 GQVDSMRHEARYIT
-352 SDGNVRWIDVCARAE
+352 KDGNVRWVDVCARAE

-378 GSLTDITERRQ
+378 GSLTDITERRL

-394 RHNLNF
+394 QHNLNF
-400 VDALIETIPIP
+400 VDALIEAIPIP

-426 AFCAFF
+426 AFCTFF
-432 KLKQSDILGMTAA
+432 HLDQARIL
-445 DLLPPQEAQQVAR
+445 DLTLTGILPQLEAQQVLQR
-458 QDLRLMLDKGNQ
+458 DLDLLQDRGNQ
-470 TYEDRLTVG
+470 TYEDRLSVG
-479 ARQVDVLFSKATLL
+479 ARQVDVLFSKAALL
-493 KSDGGLSGLVGTIV
+493 KSDGSLHGLVGTIV

-559 DSELDAHQR
+559 DSELDVHQR

-592 KIEAGMLTLESI
+592 RIEAGMLTLESI
-604 PFNLRQLMQETMRS
+604 PFKLRQLMQETMRALA
-618 HVMRAQ
+618 VRARV
-624 ASGLELVLDL
+624 SGLELVLDV
-634 DPALPQML
+634 DPALPQTL

-656 TGNAIKFT
+656 AGNAVKFT
-664 PRGEVAVSVQLRASD
+664 PRGEVTVSARLRASGD
-679 GGTAQVRLSVR
+679 GMAQVQLCVR

-699 MQDAVFDAFQQEDGS
+699 MQEAVFDAFQQEDGS

-726 SITRRLVTMMGGD
+726 SITRCLVTMMGGS
-739 ISLSSE
+739 ISLTSE
-745 LGKGSSFTV
+745 LGKGSSFSV
-754 DLALPISENQLL
+754 DLALPIGENQPCL
-766 PPPGTSLAGRAI
+766 PPPGASLAGRAI
-778 MLVDDNASSLTI
+778 LLVDDNSSSLTI
-790 LRRIFEHCGA
+790 LRKIFEHSGA
-800 AVSAYESGEAA
+800 SVTACESGEAA
-811 LEGCRGALPADCII
+811 LEHCRSTLPADCII

-838 AAALAALPHWSQVPI
+838 ASALAALPHWSQVPI

-877 LKPASADE
+877 LKPASPEE
-885 LLAITMS
+885 LLAIAMS

-898 GMPAETPVVTRHSVR
+898 GMPSAAPVVTRHCVR
-913 ESTPSL
+913 EGTPSL

-948 ANGRI
+948 ANGRE
-953 ALDCHA
+953 ALDCQA
-959 AGHFDMILMDLQMP
+959 ASHFDMILMDLQMP

-984 RQRETQGMP
+984 RQREAQGMP
-993 KSIIIA
+993 KSVIIA

-1025 RTAAFQELIRQHV
+1025 RTATFQSLIEQHV
-1038 LQISKH
+1038 LQISKPTL
-1044 VPPSAVPPDAACPPT
+1044 PPAMAPQVAVPTTGGAA
-1059 RREADGTAPF
+1059 RF
-1069 DYGAALAG
+1069 DYAAALAN
-1077 ADAEVIGIIGA
+1077 ADADVIGIIGA
-1088 SFLAGLPSQLA
+1088 SFLASLPEQLTA
-1099 TMHAALQ
+1099 LRAALL
-1106 AGDRSTLSRQAH
+1106 AGDRPTASRQAH
-1118 TLAGLLGNF
+1118 TLAGLLANF
-1127 QAAPAIAIAA
+1127 QAIPAVAIAA
-1137 AIERE
+1137 AIDRE
-1142 AATALPRALRERL
+1142 AAQATQGALLVRL
-1155 ERLEEQLR
+1155 AALEEQL
-1163 QFVQA
+1163 QLFMQETGAAIQA
-1168 AGATLGEASQPA
+1168 ASRTLHP
-1180 HASGQT
+1180 SGQT

>member
-13 CNIDSESARNA
+13 CNIDSESARDA
-24 LLDQAQAL
+24 LLAQAQAL
-32 AAQADT
+32 SGLAGT

-53 LRIDSAYDQSERDLD
+53 QRIDSAYDQSERDLD

-96 RVIQSL
+96 RVLQSL

-110 DNNDSGLRLPA
+110 DNNDSGLHLPQ
-121 EGDIEGLSVLLAE
+121 EGDIEGLSVLLAD
-134 LVSQQELRRIELL
+134 LVAQQELRRIELL

-179 GFPREELIGQT
+179 GYAREELIGKT
-190 HRLINSHTHPDAFFA
+190 HRLINSRSHPDAFFA

-226 GGEEYWVDATIVP
+226 NGGQYWVDATIVP

-281 NEVVFRTDLQGAWT
+281 NEVVFRTDLQGVWT

-302 TITGFAI
+302 AITGFAI

-318 QFIDARD
+318 HFIDARD
-325 RDRAAAGLAQLLG
+325 RERVADGLSQLMG
-338 GQVDSMRHEARYLT
+338 RQVDSMRHEARYIT
-352 SDGNVRWIDVCARAE
+352 RDGNVRWIDVCARAE

-378 GSLTDITERRQ
+378 GSLTDITERRL

-432 KLKQSDILGMTAA
+432 QLPQSDILGLTAA

-458 QDLRLMLDKGNQ
+458 QDVRLMLDKGSQ
-470 TYEDRLTVG
+470 TYEDRLTIG
-479 ARQVDVLFSKATLL
+479 GRQVDVLFSKATLL
-493 KSDGGLSGLVGTIV
+493 KSDGGLSGLVGTLV

-559 DSELDAHQR
+559 DSQLDAHQR

-604 PFNLRQLMQETMRS
+604 PFDLRQLMQETMRA
-618 HVMRAQ
+618 HAMRAQ

-634 DPALPQML
+634 DPALPQTV

-664 PRGEVAVSVQLRASD
+664 PRGEVIVSARLRASGD
-679 GGTAQVRLSVR
+679 GMAQLQLDVR

-699 MQDAVFDAFQQEDGS
+699 MQEAVFDAFQQEDGS

-726 SITRRLVTMMGGD
+726 SITRRLVTMMKGE
-739 ISLSSE
+739 ISLSSA
-745 LGKGSSFTV
+745 LGKGSTFSV
-754 DLALPISENQLL
+754 DLSLPVSDNRLPL
-766 PPPGTSLAGRAI
+766 PPPGASLAGRSI
-778 MLVDDNASSLTI
+778 TLVDDNPSSLTI

-800 AVSAYESGEAA
+800 SVTACESGEAA
-811 LEGCRGALPADCII
+811 LDACRTSLPTDCII

-838 AAALAALPHWSQVPI
+838 ARALAALPHWSQVPI

-877 LKPASADE
+877 LKPASPEE
-885 LLAITMS
+885 LLSVTLS

-898 GMPAETPVVTRHSVR
+898 GKPSAAPVVTRHAIR
-913 ESTPSL
+913 ESMPGL

-931 ELATVLLS
+931 ELATVLLT
-939 NAGHRVTHA
+939 NAGHKVTHA
-948 ANGRI
+948 AHGRE
-953 ALDCHA
+953 ALEHHA
-959 AGHFDMILMDLQMP
+959 AGHFDLILMDLQMP

-984 RQRETQGMP
+984 RQREAQGMP
-993 KSIIIA
+993 KSVIIA

-1012 IAGGMDDYLSKPF
+1012 IDGGMDDYLSKPF
-1025 RTAAFQELIRQHV
+1025 RTAAFQSLIQQHV
-1038 LQISKH
+1038 LQIGKH
-1044 VPPSAVPPDAACPPT
+1044 MPPPATAPEAAPAL
-1059 RREADGTAPF
+1059 ADGAPRF
-1069 DYGAALAG
+1069 DYAAALAG
-1077 ADAEVIGIIGA
+1077 ADADVIAIIGA
-1088 SFLAGLPSQLA
+1088 SFLDGLPAQLA
-1099 TMHAALQ
+1099 ALRAALQ
-1106 AGDRSTLSRQAH
+1106 ADDRPTVSRQAH

-1127 QAAPAIAIAA
+1127 HAAPAVAIAT
-1137 AIERE
+1137 AIESE
-1142 AATALPRALRERL
+1142 AAAAGPAALLARLDALEV
-1155 ERLEEQLR
+1155 QLR
-1163 QFVQA
+1163 LFVEE
-1168 AGATLGEASQPA
+1168 AGAGIGGTESML

>member
-1 MNRTLARQLNRV
+1 MNRTLARQLSRV
-13 CNIDSESARNA
+13 CNIDAESACIA
-24 LLDQAQAL
+24 LQEQAQAMG
-32 AAQADT
+32 AQADT
-38 PPELAGFLAGLPALL
+38 PPELAAFLAGLPALL
-53 LRIDSAYDQSERDLD
+53 LRIDSAYEQSERDLD
-68 LRSRSLELSSTELSL
+68 LRSRSLELSSTELSM
-83 TNDLLRTELASRN
+83 TNDRLRTELASRN
-96 RVIQSL
+96 RVLQSL

-110 DNNDSGLRLPA
+110 DNDDSGLHLPQ
-121 EGDIEGLSVLLAE
+121 ESDIEGLSVLLAE
-134 LVSQQELRRIELL
+134 LVSQQELRRIELQ
-147 NQRFAMDQHAIVS
+147 NQRFAMDQHAIIS

-179 GFPREELIGQT
+179 GFAREELIGKT
-190 HRLINSHTHPDAFFA
+190 HCLINSRTHPDAFFA
-205 QMWQTITT
+205 QMWQTITA

-226 GGEEYWVDATIVP
+226 DGGQYWVDATIVP

-258 ESKRMAETIAK
+258 DSKRMAETIAK

-281 NEVVFRTDLQGAWT
+281 NEVVFRTDVHCAWT

-309 ADSLGRNVL
+309 AESMGKSVL

-325 RDRAAAGLAQLLG
+325 RERAGVDLAQLLA
-338 GQVDSMRHEARYLT
+338 GQVDSMRHEARYIT
-352 SDGNVRWIDVCARAE
+352 KDGNVRWVDVCARAE

-378 GSLTDITERRQ
+378 GSLTDITERRL
-389 AAREL
+389 AARDL
-394 RHNLNF
+394 QHNLNF
-400 VDALIETIPIP
+400 VDALIEAIPIP

-432 KLKQSDILGMTAA
+432 DLAQTDILGMTMA
-445 DLLPPQEAQQVAR
+445 DILPQQGAQQVLLHDCHLLHD
-458 QDLRLMLDKGNQ
+458 QGKQ
-470 TYEDRLTVG
+470 TFEDRLTIST
-479 ARQVDVLFSKATLL
+479 RQVDVLVSKAALL
-493 KSDGGLSGLVGTIV
+493 KPDGSLLGLVGTIV

-559 DSELDAHQR
+559 DSELDVHQR

-604 PFNLRQLMQETMRS
+604 PFNLRQLMQETMRALA
-618 HVMRAQ
+618 MRAQ
-624 ASGLELVLDL
+624 ARGLELVLDV
-634 DPALPQML
+634 DPALPQTL

-656 TGNAIKFT
+656 AGNAIKFT
-664 PRGEVAVSVQLRASD
+664 PRGEVTVSAQLRAS
-679 GGTAQVRLSVR
+679 GEGMVQVQLCVR

-699 MQDAVFDAFQQEDGS
+699 MQEAVFDAFQQEDGS

-726 SITRRLVTMMGGD
+726 SITRRLVTMMQGSIG
-739 ISLSSE
+739 LSSE

-754 DLALPISENQLL
+754 DLALPIGENQPCQ
-766 PPPGTSLAGRAI
+766 PPRAASLAGRAI
-778 MLVDDNASSLTI
+778 LLVDDNSSSLTI
-790 LRRIFEHCGA
+790 LRKIFEHSDASVTAC
-800 AVSAYESGEAA
+800 ESGEAA
-811 LEGCRGALPADCII
+811 LEHCRTALPADCII

-838 AAALAALPHWSQVPI
+838 ASALAALPHWSQVPI

-877 LKPASADE
+877 LKPASPEE
-885 LLAITMS
+885 LLAIAMS

-898 GMPAETPVVTRHSVR
+898 GMPSAAPVVTRHSVR
-913 ESTPSL
+913 EGTPSL

-939 NAGHRVTHA
+939 NAGHRITHA
-948 ANGRI
+948 ANGRE
-953 ALDCHA
+953 ALDCQA
-959 AGHFDMILMDLQMP
+959 ASHFDMILMDLQMP

-984 RQRETQGMP
+984 RQREVQGMP
-993 KSIIIA
+993 KSVIIA

-1025 RTAAFQELIRQHV
+1025 RTAAFQSLIEQHV
-1038 LQISKH
+1038 LQISKPTL
-1044 VPPSAVPPDAACPPT
+1044 PPAMAPQVAVPAT
-1059 RREADGTAPF
+1059 GGAPRF
-1069 DYGAALAG
+1069 DYAAALAN
-1077 ADAEVIGIIGA
+1077 ADADVIGIIGA
-1088 SFLAGLPSQLA
+1088 SFLAGLPELLSALR
-1099 TMHAALQ
+1099 AALQ
-1106 AGDRSTLSRQAH
+1106 ADDRPTASRQAH
-1118 TLAGLLGNF
+1118 TLAGLLANF
-1127 QAAPAIAIAA
+1127 QAIPAVAIAA

-1142 AATALPRALRERL
+1142 AAQAPQAALLGRLTALEA
-1155 ERLEEQLR
+1155 QLLLFM
-1163 QFVQA
+1163 QETGTAIQTTSQ
-1168 AGATLGEASQPA
+1168 TL

>member
-1 MNRTLARQLNRV
+1 MNRTLARQLSRV
-13 CNIDSESARNA
+13 CDIDSESACIA
-24 LLDQAQAL
+24 LLEQAQAL
-32 AAQADT
+32 AAQAGT
-38 PPELAGFLAGLPALL
+38 PPELAAFLAGLPALL
-53 LRIDSAYDQSERDLD
+53 LRIDGSYEQAERDLD
-68 LRSRSLELSSTELSL
+68 LRSRSLELSSTELSM

-96 RVIQSL
+96 RVLQSL

-110 DNNDSGLRLPA
+110 DNDDSGLHLPQ

-134 LVSQQELRRIELL
+134 LISQQELRRIELQ

-179 GFPREELIGQT
+179 GYTREELVGKT
-190 HRLINSHTHPDAFFA
+190 HRLINSHTHPDAYFA

-226 GGEEYWVDATIVP
+226 DGGQYWVDATIVP

-244 GKPYQYIAIRTEIS
+244 GEPYQYIAIRTEIS
-258 ESKRMAETIAK
+258 DSKRMAETIAK

-281 NEVVFRTDLQGAWT
+281 HEVVFRTDLNGAWT

-302 TITGFAI
+302 TITGFGA
-309 ADSLGRNVL
+309 ADSLGKHAL

-325 RDRAAAGLAQLLG
+325 RERAAAGLSQLLS
-338 GQVDSMRHEARYLT
+338 GQVDSMRHEARYVT
-352 SDGNVRWIDVCARAE
+352 RDGDVRWVDVCARAE
-367 HDGQGRLAGIT
+367 RDGQDRLTGIT
-378 GSLTDITERRQ
+378 GSLTDITERRL

-426 AFCAFF
+426 AYCAFF
-432 KLKQSDILGMTAA
+432 QRAQADILGKTVA
-445 DLLPPQEAQQVAR
+445 DILPRQEAQQVLQR
-458 QDLRLMLDKGNQ
+458 DLELLQERGNQ
-470 TYEDRLTVG
+470 TYEERLSVG
-479 ARQVDVLFSKATLL
+479 ARQVDVLFSKAALL
-493 KSDGGLSGLVGTIV
+493 KSDGSLHGLVGTIV

-516 RALLL
+516 RALLQ

-559 DSELDAHQR
+559 DSELDVHQR

-592 KIEAGMLTLESI
+592 KIEAGMLPLESI
-604 PFNLRQLMQETMRS
+604 PFKLRHLMQETMRALA
-618 HVMRAQ
+618 MRAQ
-624 ASGLELVLDL
+624 SSGLELVLDI
-634 DPALPQML
+634 DPALPHTL
-642 LGDPGRLRQVLTNL
+642 LGDPGRLRQILTNL
-656 TGNAIKFT
+656 AGNAIKFT
-664 PRGEVAVSVQLRASD
+664 PRGEVTVSARLRASGD
-679 GGTAQVRLSVR
+679 GMAQLQLGVH

-699 MQDAVFDAFQQEDGS
+699 MQEAVFDAFQQEDGS

-726 SITRRLVTMMGGD
+726 SITRRLVGMMGGS

-745 LGKGSSFTV
+745 LGKGSSFSV
-754 DLALPISENQLL
+754 DLALPIGEHQPCL
-766 PPPGTSLAGRAI
+766 PPPGASLAARAI
-778 MLVDDNASSLTI
+778 LLVDDNSSSLTI
-790 LRRIFEHCGA
+790 LRKIFEHSGA
-800 AVSAYESGEAA
+800 SVTACESGEAA
-811 LEGCRGALPADCII
+811 LEHCRSALPADCII

-838 AAALAALPHWSQVPI
+838 ASALAALPHWSQVPI

-868 RELGIQGYL
+868 RELGIDGYL
-877 LKPASADE
+877 LKPASPEE
-885 LLAITMS
+885 LLTITMS

-898 GMPAETPVVTRHSVR
+898 GMPSATPLVTRHCVR
-913 ESTPSL
+913 EGSPSL

-948 ANGRI
+948 ANGHE
-953 ALDCHA
+953 ALDRHA

-984 RQRETQGMP
+984 RQREAQGMP
-993 KSIIIA
+993 KSVIIA

-1025 RTAAFQELIRQHV
+1025 RTAAFQSLIEQHV
-1038 LQISKH
+1038 LQISKLPL
-1044 VPPSAVPPDAACPPT
+1044 PPAMASQVAVLATGSAP
-1059 RREADGTAPF
+1059 PF
-1069 DYGAALAG
+1069 DYGAALAN
-1077 ADAEVIGIIGA
+1077 ADADVIAIIGA
-1088 SFLAGLPSQLA
+1088 SFLAGLPEQLA
-1099 TMHAALQ
+1099 ALRAALQ
-1106 AGDRSTLSRQAH
+1106 AGDRPTASRQAH
-1118 TLAGLLGNF
+1118 TLAGLLANF
-1127 QAAPAIAIAA
+1127 HAIPAVAIAA

-1142 AATALPRALRERL
+1142 AAQAPQEALLAHLAA
-1155 ERLEEQLR
+1155 LEEQSRLFL
-1163 QFVQA
+1163 QETGAAIQA
-1168 AGATLGEASQPA
+1168 TCDMV

>member
-1 MNRTLARQLNRV
+1 MNRTLARQLSRV
-13 CNIDSESARNA
+13 CDIDSESACIA
-24 LLDQAQAL
+24 LLEQAQAL
-32 AAQADT
+32 AAQAGT
-38 PPELAGFLAGLPALL
+38 PPELAAFLAGLPALL
-53 LRIDSAYDQSERDLD
+53 LRIDGSYEQAERDLD
-68 LRSRSLELSSTELSL
+68 LRSRSLELSSTELSM
-83 TNDLLRTELASRN
+83 TNALLRTELASRN
-96 RVIQSL
+96 RVLQSL

-110 DNNDSGLRLPA
+110 DNDDSGLHLPQ

-134 LVSQQELRRIELL
+134 LISQQELRRIELQ

-179 GFPREELIGQT
+179 GYTREELIGKT
-190 HRLINSHTHPDAFFA
+190 HRLINSHAHTDAYFA

-226 GGEEYWVDATIVP
+226 DGGQYWVDATIVP

-258 ESKRMAETIAK
+258 DSKRMAETIAK

-281 NEVVFRTDLQGAWT
+281 HEVVFRTDLNGTWT

-302 TITGFAI
+302 TITGFGA
-309 ADSLGRNVL
+309 ADSLGKHVL

-325 RDRAAAGLAQLLG
+325 RERAAAGLSQLLS
-338 GQVDSMRHEARYLT
+338 GQVDSMRHEARYVT
-352 SDGNVRWIDVCARAE
+352 RDGDVRWVDVCARAE
-367 HDGQGRLAGIT
+367 RDGQDRLTGIT
-378 GSLTDITERRQ
+378 GSLTDITERRL

-426 AFCAFF
+426 AYCAFF
-432 KLKQSDILGMTAA
+432 QRTQADILGKTVA
-445 DLLPPQEAQQVAR
+445 DILPQQEAQQVLQR
-458 QDLRLMLDKGNQ
+458 DLELLQERGNQ
-470 TYEDRLTVG
+470 TYEERLSVG

-493 KSDGGLSGLVGTIV
+493 KSDGSLHGLVGTIV

-559 DSELDAHQR
+559 DSELDVHQR

-604 PFNLRQLMQETMRS
+604 PFDLRHLLQETMRA
-618 HVMRAQ
+618 HAMRAQ
-624 ASGLELVLDL
+624 ASGLELVLDI
-634 DPALPQML
+634 DPALPHTL

-656 TGNAIKFT
+656 AGNAIKFT
-664 PRGEVAVSVQLRASD
+664 PRGEVTVSARLRASGD
-679 GGTAQVRLSVR
+679 GMAQLQLCVR

-699 MQDAVFDAFQQEDGS
+699 MQEAVFDAFQQEDGS

-726 SITRRLVTMMGGD
+726 SITRRLVGMMGGS

-745 LGKGSSFTV
+745 LGKGSSFSV
-754 DLALPISENQLL
+754 DLALPIGEHQPCL
-766 PPPGTSLAGRAI
+766 PPPGASLAARAI
-778 MLVDDNASSLTI
+778 LLVDDNSSSLTI
-790 LRRIFEHCGA
+790 LRKIFEHSGA
-800 AVSAYESGEAA
+800 SVTACESGEAA
-811 LEGCRGALPADCII
+811 LEHCRSALPADCII

-838 AAALAALPHWSQVPI
+838 ASALAALPHWSQVPI

-868 RELGIQGYL
+868 RELGIDGYL
-877 LKPASADE
+877 LKPASPEE
-885 LLAITMS
+885 LLAVTMS

-898 GMPAETPVVTRHSVR
+898 GMPGATPVVTRHAVR
-913 ESTPSL
+913 ESMPGL
-919 DILLVEDNAMNR
+919 DVLLVEDNAMNR

-948 ANGRI
+948 ANGHE
-953 ALDCHA
+953 ALERHA

-984 RQRETQGMP
+984 RQREAQGMP
-993 KSIIIA
+993 KSVIIA

-1025 RTAAFQELIRQHV
+1025 RTAAFQSLIEQHV
-1038 LQISKH
+1038 LQISKLPL
-1044 VPPSAVPPDAACPPT
+1044 PPAMASQEAVLATGGAP
-1059 RREADGTAPF
+1059 PF
-1069 DYGAALAG
+1069 DYGAALAN
-1077 ADAEVIGIIGA
+1077 ADADVIAIIGA
-1088 SFLAGLPSQLA
+1088 SFLAGLPEQLA
-1099 TMHAALQ
+1099 ALRAALQ
-1106 AGDRSTLSRQAH
+1106 AGDRPTASRQAH
-1118 TLAGLLGNF
+1118 TLAGLLANF
-1127 QAAPAIAIAA
+1127 HAIPAVAIAA

-1142 AATALPRALRERL
+1142 AAQAPQEALLARL
-1155 ERLEEQLR
+1155 AALEEQSRLFL
-1163 QFVQA
+1163 QETGAAIQA
-1168 AGATLGEASQPA
+1168 TSGTL

>member
-13 CNIDSESARNA
+13 CNIDSESARDA
-24 LLDQAQAL
+24 LLAQAQAL
-32 AAQADT
+32 SGQAGT

-53 LRIDSAYDQSERDLD
+53 QRIDSAYDQSERDLD

-96 RVIQSL
+96 RVLQSL

-110 DNNDSGLRLPA
+110 DNNDSGLHLPQ
-121 EGDIEGLSVLLAE
+121 EGDIEGLSVLLAD
-134 LVSQQELRRIELL
+134 LVAQQELRRIELL

-179 GFPREELIGQT
+179 GYAREELIGKT
-190 HRLINSHTHPDAFFA
+190 HRLINSRSHPDAFFA

-226 GGEEYWVDATIVP
+226 NGGQYWVDATIVP

-281 NEVVFRTDLQGAWT
+281 NEVVFRTDLQGVWT

-302 TITGFAI
+302 AITGFAI

-318 QFIDARD
+318 HFIDARD
-325 RDRAAAGLAQLLG
+325 RERVADGLSQLMG
-338 GQVDSMRHEARYLT
+338 RQVDSMRHEARYIT
-352 SDGNVRWIDVCARAE
+352 RDGNVRWIDVCARAE

-378 GSLTDITERRQ
+378 GSLTDITERRL

-432 KLKQSDILGMTAA
+432 QLPQSDILGLTAA

-458 QDLRLMLDKGNQ
+458 QDVRLMLDKGSQ
-470 TYEDRLTVG
+470 TYEDRLTIG
-479 ARQVDVLFSKATLL
+479 GRQVDVLFSKATLL
-493 KSDGGLSGLVGTIV
+493 KSDGGLSGLVGTLV

-559 DSELDAHQR
+559 DSQLDAHQR

-604 PFNLRQLMQETMRS
+604 PFDLRQLMQETMRA
-618 HVMRAQ
+618 HAMRAQ

-634 DPALPQML
+634 DPALPQTV

-664 PRGEVAVSVQLRASD
+664 PRGEVIVSARLRASGD
-679 GGTAQVRLSVR
+679 GMAQLQLDVR

-699 MQDAVFDAFQQEDGS
+699 MQEAVFDAFQQEDGS

-726 SITRRLVTMMGGD
+726 SITRRLVTMMKGE
-739 ISLSSE
+739 ISLSSA
-745 LGKGSSFTV
+745 LGKGSSFSV
-754 DLALPISENQLL
+754 DLSLPVSDNRLPL
-766 PPPGTSLAGRAI
+766 PPPGASLAGRSI
-778 MLVDDNASSLTI
+778 TLVDDNPSSLTI

-800 AVSAYESGEAA
+800 SVTACESGEAA
-811 LEGCRGALPADCII
+811 LDACRTSLPTDCII

-838 AAALAALPHWSQVPI
+838 ARALAALPHWSQVPI

-877 LKPASADE
+877 LKPASPEE
-885 LLAITMS
+885 LLSVTLS

-898 GMPAETPVVTRHSVR
+898 GKPSAAPVVTRHAIR
-913 ESTPSL
+913 ESMPGL

-931 ELATVLLS
+931 ELATVLLT
-939 NAGHRVTHA
+939 NAGHKVTHA
-948 ANGRI
+948 AHGRE
-953 ALDCHA
+953 ALEHHA
-959 AGHFDMILMDLQMP
+959 AGHFDLILMDLQMP

-984 RQRETQGMP
+984 RQREAQGMP
-993 KSIIIA
+993 KSVIIA

-1012 IAGGMDDYLSKPF
+1012 IDGGMDDYLSKPF
-1025 RTAAFQELIRQHV
+1025 RTAAFQSLIQQHV
-1038 LQISKH
+1038 LQIGKH
-1044 VPPSAVPPDAACPPT
+1044 MPPPATAPEAAPAL
-1059 RREADGTAPF
+1059 ADGAPRF
-1069 DYGAALAG
+1069 DYAAALAG
-1077 ADAEVIGIIGA
+1077 ADADVIAIIGA
-1088 SFLAGLPSQLA
+1088 SFLDGLPAQLA
-1099 TMHAALQ
+1099 ALRAALQ
-1106 AGDRSTLSRQAH
+1106 ADDRPTVSRQAH

-1127 QAAPAIAIAA
+1127 HAAPAVAIAT
-1137 AIERE
+1137 AIESE
-1142 AATALPRALRERL
+1142 AAAAGPAALLARLDALEV
-1155 ERLEEQLR
+1155 QLR
-1163 QFVQA
+1163 LFVEE
-1168 AGATLGEASQPA
+1168 AGAGIGGTESML

>member
-1 MNRTLARQLNRV
+1 MNRTLARQLSRV
-13 CNIDSESARNA
+13 CDIDSENACIA
-24 LLDQAQAL
+24 LLEQAQAL
-32 AAQADT
+32 GSQAGT
-38 PPELAGFLAGLPALL
+38 PPELAAFLAGLPALL
-53 LRIDSAYDQSERDLD
+53 LRIDGSYEQAERDLD
-68 LRSRSLELSSTELSL
+68 LRSRSLELSSTELSM

-96 RVIQSL
+96 RVLQSL

-110 DNNDSGLRLPA
+110 DNDDSGLHLPQ
-121 EGDIEGLSVLLAE
+121 EGDIEGLSVLLAK
-134 LVSQQELRRIELL
+134 LVSQQELRRIELQ
-147 NQRFAMDQHAIVS
+147 NQRFAMDQHAIIS

-179 GFPREELIGQT
+179 GFAREELVGQT
-190 HRLINSHTHPDAFFA
+190 HRLINSHTHPDAYFA

-226 GGEEYWVDATIVP
+226 DGGQYWVDATIVP

-244 GKPYQYIAIRTEIS
+244 GEPYQYIAIRTEIS
-258 ESKRMAETIAK
+258 DSKRMAETIAK

-281 NEVVFRTDLQGAWT
+281 NEVVFRTDLHGAWT

-302 TITGFAI
+302 TITGFGT
-309 ADSLGRNVL
+309 ADSLGKNVL
-318 QFIDARD
+318 QFVDARD
-325 RDRAAAGLAQLLG
+325 RERAAAGLSQLLG
-338 GQVDSMRHEARYLT
+338 GHVDSMRHEARYVT
-352 SDGNVRWIDVCARAE
+352 RDGDVRWIDVCARAE
-367 HDGQGRLAGIT
+367 RDGLGRLAGIT
-378 GSLTDITERRQ
+378 GSLTDITERRL
-389 AAREL
+389 AAHEL

-426 AFCAFF
+426 AYCAFF
-432 KLKQSDILGMTAA
+432 QRAQADILGKTVA
-445 DLLPPQEAQQVAR
+445 DILPQQQAQQVLQR
-458 QDLRLMLDKGNQ
+458 DLELLQDRGNQ
-470 TYEDRLTVG
+470 TYEDRLSVG
-479 ARQVDVLFSKATLL
+479 ARQVDVLYSKAALL
-493 KSDGGLSGLVGTIV
+493 KSDGSLHGLVGTIV

-559 DSELDAHQR
+559 DSELDVHQR

-604 PFNLRQLMQETMRS
+604 PFKLRQLMQETMRALA
-618 HVMRAQ
+618 MRAQ
-624 ASGLELVLDL
+624 ASGLELVLDI
-634 DPALPQML
+634 DPALPHTL
-642 LGDPGRLRQVLTNL
+642 LGDPGRLRQILTNL
-656 TGNAIKFT
+656 AGNAIKFT
-664 PRGEVAVSVQLRASD
+664 PRGEVTVSARLCASGDGMARLQLC
-679 GGTAQVRLSVR
+679 VR

-699 MQDAVFDAFQQEDGS
+699 MQEAVFDAFQQEDGS

-726 SITRRLVTMMGGD
+726 SITRRLVTMMGGS
-739 ISLSSE
+739 IGLSSE
-745 LGKGSSFTV
+745 LGKGSSFSV
-754 DLALPISENQLL
+754 DLALPIGEHQPCL
-766 PPPGTSLAGRAI
+766 PPPGASLAARAI
-778 MLVDDNASSLTI
+778 LLVDDNSSSLTI
-790 LRRIFEHCGA
+790 LRKIFEHSGA
-800 AVSAYESGEAA
+800 MVTACESGEAA
-811 LEGCRGALPADCII
+811 LEHCRTALPADCII

-838 AAALAALPHWSQVPI
+838 ASALAALPHWSQVPI

-868 RELGIQGYL
+868 RELGIDGYL
-877 LKPASADE
+877 LKPASPEE

-898 GMPAETPVVTRHSVR
+898 GMPGATPVMTRHSVR
-913 ESTPSL
+913 EGSPSL

-948 ANGRI
+948 ANGRE
-953 ALDCHA
+953 ALDRQA
-959 AGHFDMILMDLQMP
+959 ASHFDLILMDLQMP

-984 RQRETQGMP
+984 RQREAQGMP
-993 KSIIIA
+993 KSVIIA

-1025 RTAAFQELIRQHV
+1025 RTAALQSLIEQHV
-1038 LQISKH
+1038 SHISKPT
-1044 VPPSAVPPDAACPPT
+1044 PPPAMTPATTVMASGSAP
-1059 RREADGTAPF
+1059 RF
-1069 DYGAALAG
+1069 DYGAALAN
-1077 ADAEVIGIIGA
+1077 ADADVIGIIGA
-1088 SFLAGLPSQLA
+1088 SFLAGLPEQLA
-1099 TMHAALQ
+1099 ALRAALQ
-1106 AGDRSTLSRQAH
+1106 ADDRPTASRQAH
-1118 TLAGLLGNF
+1118 TLAGLLANF
-1127 QAAPAIAIAA
+1127 HAIPAVAIAA

-1142 AATALPRALRERL
+1142 AAQAPQAALLARL
-1155 ERLEEQLR
+1155 AALEEQLR
-1163 QFVQA
+1163 LFMQETDAAIQA
-1168 AGATLGEASQPA
+1168 TGGTL

>member
-1 MNRTLARQLNRV
+1 MNRTLARQLSRV
-13 CNIDSESARNA
+13 CNIDSEGARDA
-24 LLDQAQAL
+24 LLAQAQAAGAL
-32 AAQADT
+32 PGT

-53 LRIDSAYDQSERDLD
+53 QRIDSAYDQSERDLD
-68 LRSRSLELSSTELSL
+68 LRTRSLELSSTELSL

-96 RVIQSL
+96 RVLQSL
-102 RVAAVRLL
+102 RVAAARLL
-110 DNNDSGLRLPA
+110 DTNDSGLHLPQ
-121 EGDIEGLSVLLAE
+121 EGDVEGLSVLLAD
-134 LVSQQELRRIELL
+134 LVAQQELRRIELL

-179 GFPREELIGQT
+179 GYAREELIGQT
-190 HRLINSHTHPDAFFA
+190 HRLINSHAHPDAFFA

-226 GGEEYWVDATIVP
+226 NGGQYWVDATIVP

-318 QFIDARD
+318 HFIDARD
-325 RDRAAAGLAQLLG
+325 RDRAAAGLAQLQS
-338 GQVDSMRHEARYLT
+338 GQVDSMRHEARYVT
-352 SDGNVRWIDVCARAE
+352 RDGNVRWIDVCARAE
-367 HDGQGRLAGIT
+367 HDGHGRLAGIT
-378 GSLTDITERRQ
+378 GSLTDITERRL

-432 KLKQSDILGMTAA
+432 QRAQPDILGRTAA
-445 DLLPPQEAQQVAR
+445 DLLPQQEAQQVAR
-458 QDLRLMLDKGNQ
+458 QDVRLMLDKGKQ

-479 ARQVDVLFSKATLL
+479 ARQVDVLFSKAALL
-493 KSDGGLSGLVGTIV
+493 KSDGGLSGLVGTLV

-559 DSELDAHQR
+559 DSQLDAHQR

-604 PFNLRQLMQETMRS
+604 PFDLRQLMQETMRA
-618 HVMRAQ
+618 HAMRAQ

-634 DPALPQML
+634 DPALPQTV

-664 PRGEVAVSVQLRASD
+664 PHGEVIVSARLRASGD
-679 GGTAQVRLSVR
+679 GMAQLQLGVR

-699 MQDAVFDAFQQEDGS
+699 MQEAVFDAFQQEDGS

-726 SITRRLVTMMGGD
+726 SITRRLVTMMKGE
-739 ISLSSE
+739 IRLSSE
-745 LGKGSSFTV
+745 LGKGSTFSV
-754 DLALPISENQLL
+754 DLALPVSGNRL
-766 PPPGTSLAGRAI
+766 PPPPPGASLAGRSI
-778 MLVDDNASSLTI
+778 TLVDDNPSSLAI

-800 AVSAYESGEAA
+800 TVAACESGEAA
-811 LEGCRGALPADCII
+811 LDSCRASLPTDCII
-825 MDFAMPGMNGFDT
+825 MDCAMPGMNGFDT
-838 AAALAALPHWSQVPI
+838 ATALAALPHWSQVPI

-877 LKPASADE
+877 LKPASAEE
-885 LLAITMS
+885 LLSITLS

-898 GMPAETPVVTRHSVR
+898 GTPGAAPAATRHCDRDSM
-913 ESTPSL
+913 PGL

-931 ELATVLLS
+931 ELATVLLT
-939 NAGHRVTHA
+939 NAGHRVAHA
-948 ANGRI
+948 AHGRE
-953 ALDCHA
+953 ALERHA
-959 AGHFDMILMDLQMP
+959 AGRFDLILMDLQMP

-984 RQRETQGMP
+984 RQREAQGVP

-1025 RTAAFQELIRQHV
+1025 RTAAFQSLIRQHV
-1038 LQISKH
+1038 LQIRKH
-1044 VPPSAVPPDAACPPT
+1044 APRPAMPPDAAPPAT
-1059 RREADGTAPF
+1059 HSAPDF
-1069 DYGAALAG
+1069 HYGAALAN
-1077 ADAEVIGIIGA
+1077 ADADVIAIIGA
-1088 SFLAGLPSQLA
+1088 SFLAGLPAQLA
-1099 TMHAALQ
+1099 TLRAALQ
-1106 AGDRSTLSRQAH
+1106 ADDRATVSRQAH

-1127 QAAPAIAIAA
+1127 HAVPAIAIATAIEGEAASAGPAALLASVDALEAQLRLFAEEAGA
-1137 AIERE
+1137 AIKE
-1142 AATALPRALRERL
+1142 TPRLL
-1155 ERLEEQLR
+1155 
-1163 QFVQA
+1163 
-1168 AGATLGEASQPA
+1168 

>member
-1 MNRTLARQLNRV
+1 MNRTLARQLHRV
-13 CNIDSESARNA
+13 CDIDSERACAA
-24 LLDQAQAL
+24 LLEQAQAL
-32 AAQADT
+32 CGKADT

-53 LRIDSAYDQSERDLD
+53 QRIDGAYEQSDRDLD
-68 LRSRSLELSSTELSL
+68 LRSRSLELSSNELSM

-110 DNNDSGLRLPA
+110 DNDDSGLHLPQ

-134 LVSQQELRRIELL
+134 LVSQQELRRIELQ

-179 GFPREELIGQT
+179 GFAREELVGQT

-205 QMWQTITT
+205 QMWQTITA

-226 GGEEYWVDATIVP
+226 DGGQYWVDATIVP

-258 ESKRMAETIAK
+258 DSKRMAETIAK

-281 NEVVFRTDLQGAWT
+281 NEVVFRTDLHGAWT

-302 TITGFAI
+302 TITGFDA
-309 ADSLGRNVL
+309 ADSLGRSVL
-318 QFIDARD
+318 QFVDARD
-325 RDRAAAGLAQLLG
+325 RERAAAGLSQLLG
-338 GQVDSMRHEARYLT
+338 GQVDSMRHEARYVT
-352 SDGNVRWIDVCARAE
+352 RDGDVRWIDVCARAE
-367 HDGQGRLAGIT
+367 RDGLGQLAGIT

-411 LYLKDVQGRYLRANR
+411 LYLKDVHGRYLRANR

-432 KLKQSDILGMTAA
+432 HLDQARIPGLTVADI
-445 DLLPPQEAQQVAR
+445 LPPQEAQQAR
-458 QDLRLMLDKGNQ
+458 QHDLDLLQDRGNH
-470 TYEDRLTVG
+470 TYEDRLIVG
-479 ARQVDVLFSKATLL
+479 TRQVDVLCSKAALL
-493 KSDGGLSGLVGTIV
+493 KSDGSLHGLVGTIV

-559 DSELDAHQR
+559 DSDLDAHQR

-604 PFNLRQLMQETMRS
+604 PFDLHRLLQETMRA
-618 HVMRAQ
+618 HAMRAQ
-624 ASGLELVLDL
+624 ASGLELVLDV
-634 DPALPQML
+634 DPALPHTL

-656 TGNAIKFT
+656 AGNAIKFT
-664 PRGEVAVSVQLRASD
+664 PQGEVVVSARLRASGD
-679 GGTAQVRLSVR
+679 GMARLHLCVR

-699 MQDAVFDAFQQEDGS
+699 MQEAVFDAFQQEDGS

-726 SITRRLVTMMGGD
+726 SITRRLVTMMGGR
-739 ISLSSE
+739 IGLSSE
-745 LGKGSSFTV
+745 LGKGSCFSV
-754 DLALPISENQLL
+754 DLALPIGEQQPL
-766 PPPGTSLAGRAI
+766 PPPGASLAGRGI
-778 MLVDDNASSLTI
+778 LLVDDNPSSLTI
-790 LRRIFEHCGA
+790 LRRIFEHSGA
-800 AVSAYESGEAA
+800 KVTACESGEAA
-811 LEGCRGALPADCII
+811 LEHCRGALPADCII

-838 AAALAALPHWSQVPI
+838 ASALSALPHWSQVP
-853 VMLSSSGS
+853 VVVLSSCGS

-868 RELGIQGYL
+868 RELGIDGYL
-877 LKPASADE
+877 LKPASPEE

-898 GMPAETPVVTRHSVR
+898 GMPSAAPVATRQTVHEDTPG
-913 ESTPSL
+913 L

-953 ALDCHA
+953 ALDCQA

-984 RQRETQGMP
+984 RAREAQGMP
-993 KSIIIA
+993 RSVIIA
-999 MTASAFEGDRERC
+999 MTASALEGDRERC

-1025 RTAAFQELIRQHV
+1025 RAAAFHSLIEQHV
-1038 LQISKH
+1038 SQINKH
-1044 VPPSAVPPDAACPPT
+1044 TP
-1059 RREADGTAPF
+1059 RFG
-1069 DYGAALAG
+1069 YGAALAQ
-1077 ADAEVIGIIGA
+1077 ADADVIGIIGA
-1088 SFLAGLPSQLA
+1088 SFLTALPAQLA
-1099 TMHAALQ
+1099 ALRAALQ
-1106 AGDRSTLSRQAH
+1106 EGDRPTVSRQAH
-1118 TLAGLLGNF
+1118 TLAGLLANF
-1127 QAAPAIAIAA
+1127 RAAPAVAIAA

-1142 AATALPRALRERL
+1142 AAKAPQGALLARLDALD
-1155 ERLEEQLR
+1155 EQLR
-1163 QFVQA
+1163 LFVQETDA
-1168 AGATLGEASQPA
+1168 AIQAASHML

>member
-13 CNIDSESARNA
+13 CNIDSESARDA
-24 LLDQAQAL
+24 LLAQAQAL
-32 AAQADT
+32 SGLAGT

-53 LRIDSAYDQSERDLD
+53 QRIDSAYDQSERDLD

-96 RVIQSL
+96 RVLQSL

-110 DNNDSGLRLPA
+110 DNNDSGLHLPQ
-121 EGDIEGLSVLLAE
+121 EGDIEGLSVLLAD
-134 LVSQQELRRIELL
+134 LVAQQELRRIELL

-179 GFPREELIGQT
+179 GYAREELIGKT
-190 HRLINSHTHPDAFFA
+190 HRLINSRSHPDALFA

-226 GGEEYWVDATIVP
+226 NGGQYWVDATIVP

-281 NEVVFRTDLQGAWT
+281 NEVVFRTDLQGVWT

-302 TITGFAI
+302 AITGFAI

-318 QFIDARD
+318 HFIDARD
-325 RDRAAAGLAQLLG
+325 RERVADGLSQLMG
-338 GQVDSMRHEARYLT
+338 RQVDSMRHEARYIT
-352 SDGNVRWIDVCARAE
+352 RDGNVRWIDVCARAE

-378 GSLTDITERRQ
+378 GSLTDITERRL

-432 KLKQSDILGMTAA
+432 QLPQSDILGLTAA

-458 QDLRLMLDKGNQ
+458 QDVRLMLDKGSQ
-470 TYEDRLTVG
+470 TYEDRLTIG
-479 ARQVDVLFSKATLL
+479 GRQVDVLFSKATLL
-493 KSDGGLSGLVGTIV
+493 KSDGGLSGLVGTLV
-507 DISSQKAAE
+507 EISSQKAAE

-559 DSELDAHQR
+559 DSQLDAHQR

-604 PFNLRQLMQETMRS
+604 PFDLRQLMQETMRA
-618 HVMRAQ
+618 HAMRAQ

-634 DPALPQML
+634 DPALPQTV

-664 PRGEVAVSVQLRASD
+664 PRGEVIVSARLRAS
-679 GGTAQVRLSVR
+679 GHGMAQLQLDVR

-699 MQDAVFDAFQQEDGS
+699 MQEAVFDAFQQEDGS

-726 SITRRLVTMMGGD
+726 SITRRLVTMMKGE
-739 ISLSSE
+739 ISLSSA
-745 LGKGSSFTV
+745 LGKGSTFSV
-754 DLALPISENQLL
+754 DLSLPVSDNRLPL
-766 PPPGTSLAGRAI
+766 PPPGASLAGRSI
-778 MLVDDNASSLTI
+778 TLVDDNPSSLTI

-800 AVSAYESGEAA
+800 SVTACESGEAA
-811 LEGCRGALPADCII
+811 LDACRTSLPTDCII

-838 AAALAALPHWSQVPI
+838 ATALAALPHWSQVPI

-877 LKPASADE
+877 LKPASPEE
-885 LLAITMS
+885 LLSVTLS

-898 GMPAETPVVTRHSVR
+898 GEPSAAPVVTRHAIR
-913 ESTPSL
+913 ESMPGL

-931 ELATVLLS
+931 ELATVLLT
-939 NAGHRVTHA
+939 NAGHKVTHA
-948 ANGRI
+948 AHGRE
-953 ALDCHA
+953 ALEHHA
-959 AGHFDMILMDLQMP
+959 AGHFDLILMDLQMP

-984 RQRETQGMP
+984 RQREAQGMP
-993 KSIIIA
+993 KSVIIA

-1012 IAGGMDDYLSKPF
+1012 IDGGMDDYLSKPF
-1025 RTAAFQELIRQHV
+1025 RTAAFQSLIQQHV
-1038 LQISKH
+1038 LQIGKH
-1044 VPPSAVPPDAACPPT
+1044 MPPPATAPEAAPAL
-1059 RREADGTAPF
+1059 ADGAPRF
-1069 DYGAALAG
+1069 DYAAALAG
-1077 ADAEVIGIIGA
+1077 ADADVIAIIGA
-1088 SFLAGLPSQLA
+1088 SFLDGLPAQLA
-1099 TMHAALQ
+1099 ALRAALQ
-1106 AGDRSTLSRQAH
+1106 ADDRPTVSRQAH

-1127 QAAPAIAIAA
+1127 HAAPAVAIAT
-1137 AIERE
+1137 AIESE
-1142 AATALPRALRERL
+1142 AAAAGPSALLARLDALEV
-1155 ERLEEQLR
+1155 QLR
-1163 QFVQA
+1163 LFVEE
-1168 AGATLGEASQPA
+1168 AGAGIGGTESML

>member
-1 MNRTLARQLNRV
+1 MNRTLARQLSRV
-13 CNIDSESARNA
+13 CDIDSESACIA
-24 LLDQAQAL
+24 LLEQAQAL
-32 AAQADT
+32 AAQAGT
-38 PPELAGFLAGLPALL
+38 PPELAAFLAGLPALL
-53 LRIDSAYDQSERDLD
+53 LRIDGSYEQAERDLD
-68 LRSRSLELSSTELSL
+68 LRSRSLELSSTELSM

-96 RVIQSL
+96 RVLQSL

-110 DNNDSGLRLPA
+110 DNDDSGLHLPQ

-134 LVSQQELRRIELL
+134 LISQQELRRIELQ

-179 GFPREELIGQT
+179 GYTREELVGKT
-190 HRLINSHTHPDAFFA
+190 HRLINSHTHTDAYFA

-226 GGEEYWVDATIVP
+226 NGGQYWVDATIVP

-244 GKPYQYIAIRTEIS
+244 GEPYQYIAIRTEIS
-258 ESKRMAETIAK
+258 DSKRMAETIAK

-281 NEVVFRTDLQGAWT
+281 HEVVFRTDLNGTWT

-302 TITGFAI
+302 TITGFGV
-309 ADSLGRNVL
+309 ADSLGKHVL

-325 RDRAAAGLAQLLG
+325 RERAAAGLSQLLS
-338 GQVDSMRHEARYLT
+338 GQVDSMRHEARYVT
-352 SDGNVRWIDVCARAE
+352 RDGDVRWVDVCARAE
-367 HDGQGRLAGIT
+367 RDGQDRLTGIT
-378 GSLTDITERRQ
+378 GSLTDITERRL
-389 AAREL
+389 AAHEL

-426 AFCAFF
+426 AYCAFF
-432 KLKQSDILGMTAA
+432 QRAQADILGKTVA
-445 DLLPPQEAQQVAR
+445 DILPQQEAQQVLQR
-458 QDLRLMLDKGNQ
+458 DLELLQERGNQ
-470 TYEDRLTVG
+470 TYEERLSVG

-493 KSDGGLSGLVGTIV
+493 KSDGSLHGLVGTIV

-559 DSELDAHQR
+559 DSELDVHQR

-592 KIEAGMLTLESI
+592 KIDAGMLTLESI
-604 PFNLRQLMQETMRS
+604 PFKLRQLMQETMRALA
-618 HVMRAQ
+618 MRAQ
-624 ASGLELVLDL
+624 ASGLELVLDI
-634 DPALPQML
+634 DPALPHTL
-642 LGDPGRLRQVLTNL
+642 LGDPGRLRQILTNL
-656 TGNAIKFT
+656 AGNAIKFT
-664 PRGEVAVSVQLRASD
+664 PRGEVTVSARLRASGD
-679 GGTAQVRLSVR
+679 GMAQLQLGVR

-699 MQDAVFDAFQQEDGS
+699 MQEAVFDAFQQEDGS

-726 SITRRLVTMMGGD
+726 SITRRLVTMMGGS

-745 LGKGSSFTV
+745 LGKGSSFSV
-754 DLALPISENQLL
+754 DLALPIGENQPCL
-766 PPPGTSLAGRAI
+766 PPPGASLAARAI
-778 MLVDDNASSLTI
+778 LLVDDNASSLTI
-790 LRRIFEHCGA
+790 LRKIFEHSGA
-800 AVSAYESGEAA
+800 SVTACESGEAA
-811 LEGCRGALPADCII
+811 LEHCRSALPADCII

-838 AAALAALPHWSQVPI
+838 ASALAALPHWSQVPI
-853 VMLSSSGS
+853 VMLSSGGS

-868 RELGIQGYL
+868 RELGIDGYL
-877 LKPASADE
+877 LKPASPEE

-898 GMPAETPVVTRHSVR
+898 GMPCATPVVTRHCVR
-913 ESTPSL
+913 EGSPSL

-948 ANGRI
+948 ENGHE
-953 ALDCHA
+953 ALERHA
-959 AGHFDMILMDLQMP
+959 TAHFDMILMDLQMP

-984 RQRETQGMP
+984 RQREAQGMP
-993 KSIIIA
+993 NSVIIA

-1025 RTAAFQELIRQHV
+1025 RTAAFQSLIEQHV
-1038 LQISKH
+1038 SQISKLPL
-1044 VPPSAVPPDAACPPT
+1044 PPAMASQVAALATGSAP
-1059 RREADGTAPF
+1059 RF
-1069 DYGAALAG
+1069 DYGAALAN
-1077 ADAEVIGIIGA
+1077 ADADVVAIIGA
-1088 SFLAGLPSQLA
+1088 SFLAGLPEQLSA
-1099 TMHAALQ
+1099 LCAALQ
-1106 AGDRSTLSRQAH
+1106 AGDRPTASRQAH
-1118 TLAGLLGNF
+1118 TLAGLLANF
-1127 QAAPAIAIAA
+1127 HAIPAVAIAT

-1142 AATALPRALRERL
+1142 AAQAPQAALLTRL
-1155 ERLEEQLR
+1155 AALEEQSRLFL
-1163 QFVQA
+1163 QETGAAIQA
-1168 AGATLGEASQPA
+1168 ASQTL

>member
-13 CNIDSESARNA
+13 CNIDSESARDA
-24 LLDQAQAL
+24 LLAQAQAL
-32 AAQADT
+32 SGLAGT

-53 LRIDSAYDQSERDLD
+53 QRIDSAYDQSERDLD

-96 RVIQSL
+96 RVLQSL

-110 DNNDSGLRLPA
+110 DNNDSGLHLPQ
-121 EGDIEGLSVLLAE
+121 EGDIEGLSVLLAD
-134 LVSQQELRRIELL
+134 LVAQQELRRIELL

-179 GFPREELIGQT
+179 GYAREELIGKT
-190 HRLINSHTHPDAFFA
+190 HRLINSRSHPDAFFA

-226 GGEEYWVDATIVP
+226 NGGQYWVDATIVP

-281 NEVVFRTDLQGAWT
+281 NEVVFRTDLQGVWT
-295 FLNPAWH
+295 FLNPAWQA
-302 TITGFAI
+302 ITGFAI

-318 QFIDARD
+318 HFIDARD
-325 RDRAAAGLAQLLG
+325 RERVADGLAQLMG
-338 GQVDSMRHEARYLT
+338 RQVDSMRHEARYIT
-352 SDGNVRWIDVCARAE
+352 RDGNVRWIDVCARAE

-378 GSLTDITERRQ
+378 GSLTDITERRL

-432 KLKQSDILGMTAA
+432 QLPQSDILGLTAA

-458 QDLRLMLDKGNQ
+458 QDVRLMLDKGSQ
-470 TYEDRLTVG
+470 TYEDRLTIG
-479 ARQVDVLFSKATLL
+479 GRQVDVLFSKATLL
-493 KSDGGLSGLVGTIV
+493 KSDGGLSGLVGTLV

-559 DSELDAHQR
+559 DSQLDAHQR

-604 PFNLRQLMQETMRS
+604 PFDLRQLMQETMRA
-618 HVMRAQ
+618 HAMRAQ

-634 DPALPQML
+634 DPALPQTV

-664 PRGEVAVSVQLRASD
+664 PRGEVIVSARLRASGD
-679 GGTAQVRLSVR
+679 GMAQLQLDVR

-699 MQDAVFDAFQQEDGS
+699 MQEAVFDPFQQEDGS

-726 SITRRLVTMMGGD
+726 SITRRLVTMMKGE
-739 ISLSSE
+739 ISLSSA
-745 LGKGSSFTV
+745 LGKGSTFSV
-754 DLALPISENQLL
+754 DLSLPVSDNRLPL
-766 PPPGTSLAGRAI
+766 PPPGASLAGRSI
-778 MLVDDNASSLTI
+778 TLVDDNPSSLTI

-800 AVSAYESGEAA
+800 SVTACESGEAA
-811 LEGCRGALPADCII
+811 LDACRTSLPTDCII

-838 AAALAALPHWSQVPI
+838 ATALAALPHWSQVPI

-877 LKPASADE
+877 LKPASPEE
-885 LLAITMS
+885 LLSVTLS

-898 GMPAETPVVTRHSVR
+898 GEPSAAPVVTRHAIR
-913 ESTPSL
+913 ESMPGL

-931 ELATVLLS
+931 ELATVLLT
-939 NAGHRVTHA
+939 NAGHKVTHA
-948 ANGRI
+948 AHGRE
-953 ALDCHA
+953 ALEHHA
-959 AGHFDMILMDLQMP
+959 AGHFDLILMDLQMP

-984 RQRETQGMP
+984 RQREAQGMP
-993 KSIIIA
+993 KSVIIA

-1012 IAGGMDDYLSKPF
+1012 IDGGMDDYLSKPF
-1025 RTAAFQELIRQHV
+1025 RTAAFQSLIQQHV
-1038 LQISKH
+1038 LQIGKH
-1044 VPPSAVPPDAACPPT
+1044 MPPPATAPEAAPAL
-1059 RREADGTAPF
+1059 ADGAPRF
-1069 DYGAALAG
+1069 DYAAALAG
-1077 ADAEVIGIIGA
+1077 ADADVIAIIGA
-1088 SFLAGLPSQLA
+1088 SFLDGLPAQLA
-1099 TMHAALQ
+1099 ALRAALQ
-1106 AGDRSTLSRQAH
+1106 ADDRPTVSRQAH

-1127 QAAPAIAIAA
+1127 HAAPAVAIAT
-1137 AIERE
+1137 AIESE
-1142 AATALPRALRERL
+1142 AAAAGPAALLARLDALEV
-1155 ERLEEQLR
+1155 QLR
-1163 QFVQA
+1163 LFVEE
-1168 AGATLGEASQPA
+1168 AGAGIGGTESML

>member
-13 CNIDSESARNA
+13 CAIDSDAACAA
-24 LLDQAQAL
+24 LLEQAQAL
-32 AAQADT
+32 CGRADT

-53 LRIDSAYDQSERDLD
+53 QRIDGAYEQSERDLE
-68 LRSRSLELSSTELSL
+68 LRSRSLELSSTELSM
-83 TNDLLRTELASRN
+83 TNDLLRAELASRN

-110 DNNDSGLRLPA
+110 DNNDSGLRLPQ
-121 EGDIEGLSVLLAE
+121 EDDIEGLSALLAE
-134 LVSQQELRRIELL
+134 LVAQQELRRIELL

-160 ITDTAGVIIYV
+160 ITNTAGVIIYV

-179 GFPREELIGQT
+179 GYAREELIGKT
-190 HRLINSHTHPDAFFA
+190 HRLINSRSHPDALFA

-226 GGEEYWVDATIVP
+226 NGGQYWVDATIVP

-281 NEVVFRTDLQGAWT
+281 NEVVFRTDLQGVWT

-302 TITGFAI
+302 AITGFAI

-318 QFIDARD
+318 HFIDARD
-325 RDRAAAGLAQLLG
+325 RERVADGLSQLMG
-338 GQVDSMRHEARYLT
+338 RQVDSMRHEARYIT
-352 SDGNVRWIDVCARAE
+352 RDGNVRWIDVCARAE

-378 GSLTDITERRQ
+378 GSLTDITERRL

-432 KLKQSDILGMTAA
+432 QLPQSDILGLTAA

-458 QDLRLMLDKGNQ
+458 QDVRLMLDKGSQ
-470 TYEDRLTVG
+470 TYEDRLTIG
-479 ARQVDVLFSKATLL
+479 GRQVDVLFSKATLL
-493 KSDGGLSGLVGTIV
+493 KSDGGLSGLVGTLV
-507 DISSQKAAE
+507 EISSQKAAE

-559 DSELDAHQR
+559 DSQLDAHQR

-604 PFNLRQLMQETMRS
+604 PFDLRQLMQETMRA
-618 HVMRAQ
+618 HAMRAQ

-634 DPALPQML
+634 DPALPQTV

-664 PRGEVAVSVQLRASD
+664 PRGEVIVSARLRASGD
-679 GGTAQVRLSVR
+679 GMAQLQLDVR

-699 MQDAVFDAFQQEDGS
+699 MQEAVFDAFQQEDGS

-726 SITRRLVTMMGGD
+726 SITRRLVTMMKGE
-739 ISLSSE
+739 ISLSSA
-745 LGKGSSFTV
+745 LGKGSTFSV
-754 DLALPISENQLL
+754 ELSLPVSDNRLPL
-766 PPPGTSLAGRAI
+766 PPPGASLAGRSI
-778 MLVDDNASSLTI
+778 TLVDDNPSSLTI

-800 AVSAYESGEAA
+800 SVTACESGEAA
-811 LEGCRGALPADCII
+811 LDACRTSLPTDCII

-838 AAALAALPHWSQVPI
+838 ATALAALPHWSQVPI

-877 LKPASADE
+877 LKPASPEE
-885 LLAITMS
+885 LLSVTLS

-898 GMPAETPVVTRHSVR
+898 GEPSAAPVVTRHAIR
-913 ESTPSL
+913 ESMPGL

-931 ELATVLLS
+931 ELATVLLT
-939 NAGHRVTHA
+939 NAGHKVTHA
-948 ANGRI
+948 AHGRE
-953 ALDCHA
+953 ALEHHA
-959 AGHFDMILMDLQMP
+959 AGHFDLILMDLQMP

-984 RQRETQGMP
+984 RQREAQGMP
-993 KSIIIA
+993 KSVIIA

-1012 IAGGMDDYLSKPF
+1012 IDGGMDDYLSKPF
-1025 RTAAFQELIRQHV
+1025 RTAAFQSLIQQHV
-1038 LQISKH
+1038 LQIGKH
-1044 VPPSAVPPDAACPPT
+1044 MPPPATAPEAAPAL
-1059 RREADGTAPF
+1059 ADGAPRF
-1069 DYGAALAG
+1069 DYAAALAG
-1077 ADAEVIGIIGA
+1077 ADADVIAIIGA
-1088 SFLAGLPSQLA
+1088 SFLDGLPAQLA
-1099 TMHAALQ
+1099 ALRAALQ
-1106 AGDRSTLSRQAH
+1106 ADDRPTVSRQAH

-1127 QAAPAIAIAA
+1127 HAAPAVAIAT
-1137 AIERE
+1137 AIESE
-1142 AATALPRALRERL
+1142 AAAAGPAALLARLDALEV
-1155 ERLEEQLR
+1155 QLR
-1163 QFVQA
+1163 LFVEE
-1168 AGATLGEASQPA
+1168 AGAGIGGTESML

>member
-1 MNRTLARQLNRV
+1 MNRTLARQLSRV
-13 CNIDSESARNA
+13 CDIDSESACIA
-24 LLDQAQAL
+24 LLEQAQAL
-32 AAQADT
+32 GTQAGT
-38 PPELAGFLAGLPALL
+38 PPELAAFLAGLPALL
-53 LRIDSAYDQSERDLD
+53 LRIDGSYEQAERDLD
-68 LRSRSLELSSTELSL
+68 LRSRSLELSSTELSM

-96 RVIQSL
+96 RVLQSL

-110 DNNDSGLRLPA
+110 DNDDSGLHLPQ
-121 EGDIEGLSVLLAE
+121 EGDIEGLSVLLAK
-134 LVSQQELRRIELL
+134 LVSQQELRRIELQ

-179 GFPREELIGQT
+179 GFAREELVGQT
-190 HRLINSHTHPDAFFA
+190 HRLINSHTHPDAYFA

-226 GGEEYWVDATIVP
+226 DGGQYWVDATIVP

-244 GKPYQYIAIRTEIS
+244 GEPYQYIAIRTEIS
-258 ESKRMAETIAK
+258 DSKRMAETIAK

-281 NEVVFRTDLQGAWT
+281 NEVVFRTDLHGAWT

-302 TITGFAI
+302 TITGFGA
-309 ADSLGRNVL
+309 ADSLGKNVL
-318 QFIDARD
+318 QFVDARD
-325 RDRAAAGLAQLLG
+325 RERAAAGLSQLLG
-338 GQVDSMRHEARYLT
+338 GHVDSMRHEARYVT
-352 SDGNVRWIDVCARAE
+352 RDGDVRWIDVCARAE
-367 HDGQGRLAGIT
+367 RDGLGRLAGIT
-378 GSLTDITERRQ
+378 GSLTDITERRL

-432 KLKQSDILGMTAA
+432 HLDQTRIPGLTVADIL
-445 DLLPPQEAQQVAR
+445 PRQEAQHAR
-458 QDLRLMLDKGNQ
+458 QHDLELLQDRGNQ
-470 TYEDRLTVG
+470 TYEERLTIG
-479 ARQVDVLFSKATLL
+479 TRQIDVLCSKAALL
-493 KSDGGLSGLVGTIV
+493 KSDGSLHGLVGTIV

-559 DSELDAHQR
+559 DSELDVHQR

-604 PFNLRQLMQETMRS
+604 PFKLRQLMQETMRALA
-618 HVMRAQ
+618 MRAQ
-624 ASGLELVLDL
+624 ASGLELVLDI
-634 DPALPQML
+634 DPALPHTL
-642 LGDPGRLRQVLTNL
+642 LGDPGRLRQILTNL
-656 TGNAIKFT
+656 VGNAIKFT
-664 PRGEVAVSVQLRASD
+664 PRGEVTVSARLCASGDGMARLQL
-679 GGTAQVRLSVR
+679 GVR

-699 MQDAVFDAFQQEDGS
+699 MQEAVFDAFQQEDGS

-726 SITRRLVTMMGGD
+726 SITRRLVTMMGGS
-739 ISLSSE
+739 IGLSSE
-745 LGKGSSFTV
+745 LGKGSSFSV
-754 DLALPISENQLL
+754 DLALPIGEHQPCL
-766 PPPGTSLAGRAI
+766 PPPGASLAGRSI
-778 MLVDDNASSLTI
+778 LLVDDNSSSLTI
-790 LRRIFEHCGA
+790 LRKIFEHNGA
-800 AVSAYESGEAA
+800 MVTACESGEAA
-811 LEGCRGALPADCII
+811 LEHCRTALPADCII

-838 AAALAALPHWSQVPI
+838 ASALAALPHWSQVPI

-868 RELGIQGYL
+868 RELGIDGYL
-877 LKPASADE
+877 LKPASPEE

-898 GMPAETPVVTRHSVR
+898 GMPGATPVVTRHSVR
-913 ESTPSL
+913 EGSPSL

-948 ANGRI
+948 ANGRE
-953 ALDCHA
+953 ALDRQA
-959 AGHFDMILMDLQMP
+959 ASHFDLILMDLQMP

-984 RQRETQGMP
+984 RQREAQGMP
-993 KSIIIA
+993 KSVIIA

-1025 RTAAFQELIRQHV
+1025 RTAALQSLIEQHV
-1038 LQISKH
+1038 SHISKPA
-1044 VPPSAVPPDAACPPT
+1044 PPPAMAPASTVEASGSAP
-1059 RREADGTAPF
+1059 RF
-1069 DYGAALAG
+1069 DYGAALAN
-1077 ADAEVIGIIGA
+1077 ADADVIGIIGA
-1088 SFLAGLPSQLA
+1088 SFLAGLPEQLA
-1099 TMHAALQ
+1099 ALRAALK
-1106 AGDRSTLSRQAH
+1106 AGDRPTASRQAH
-1118 TLAGLLGNF
+1118 TLAGLLANF
-1127 QAAPAIAIAA
+1127 HAIPAVAIAA

-1142 AATALPRALRERL
+1142 AAQAPQDALLARFSA
-1155 ERLEEQLR
+1155 LEEQLR
-1163 QFVQA
+1163 LFMQETGAAIQA
-1168 AGATLGEASQPA
+1168 TGGTL

>member
-13 CNIDSESARNA
+13 CDIDSDSACAA
-24 LLDQAQAL
+24 LLEQAQTL
-32 AAQADT
+32 CGQADT
-38 PPELAGFLAGLPALL
+38 PSELAGFLAGLPALL
-53 LRIDSAYDQSERDLD
+53 QRIDGAYEQSERDLD
-68 LRSRSLELSSTELSL
+68 LRSRSLELSSNELSM

-110 DNNDSGLRLPA
+110 DNNDSGLRLPQ
-121 EGDIEGLSVLLAE
+121 EDDIEGLSVLLAE
-134 LVSQQELRRIELL
+134 LVSQQELRRIELQ

-179 GFPREELIGQT
+179 GFAREELVGKT
-190 HRLINSHTHPDAFFA
+190 HRLINSRAHPDAFFA
-205 QMWQTITT
+205 QMWQTITA
-213 GQVWHGEICNHAK
+213 GHVWHGEICNHAK
-226 GGEEYWVDATIVP
+226 DGGQYWVDATIVP

-258 ESKRMAETIAK
+258 DSKRMAETIAK

-281 NEVVFRTDLQGAWT
+281 NEVVFRTDLHGAWT

-302 TITGFAI
+302 TITGFGA
-309 ADSLGRNVL
+309 ANSLGQSVL
-318 QFIDARD
+318 QFVDPRD
-325 RDRAAAGLAQLLG
+325 RERAAAGLSQLLG
-338 GQVDSMRHEARYLT
+338 GQVDSMRHEARYVT
-352 SDGNVRWIDVCARAE
+352 RDGDVRWIDVCARAE
-367 HDGQGRLAGIT
+367 RDGQGQLAGIT

-432 KLKQSDILGMTAA
+432 QLDQARIPGLTVADIL
-445 DLLPPQEAQQVAR
+445 PQQQAQQALQHDLALL
-458 QDLRLMLDKGNQ
+458 QDRGNQ
-470 TYEDRLTVG
+470 SYEDRLTVG
-479 ARQVDVLFSKATLL
+479 TRQVDVLCSKAALL
-493 KSDGGLSGLVGTIV
+493 KSDGSLHGLVGTIV

-604 PFNLRQLMQETMRS
+604 PFDLRQLLQETMRA
-618 HVMRAQ
+618 HAMRAQ
-624 ASGLELVLDL
+624 ASGLELVLDV
-634 DPALPQML
+634 DPALPHTL

-656 TGNAIKFT
+656 AGNAIKFT
-664 PRGEVAVSVQLRASD
+664 PQGEVVVSARLRASGD
-679 GGTAQVRLSVR
+679 GVASLRLSVR

-699 MQDAVFDAFQQEDGS
+699 MQEAVFDAFQQEDGS

-726 SITRRLVTMMGGD
+726 SITRRLVTMMDGG
-739 ISLSSE
+739 IGLTSE
-745 LGKGSSFTV
+745 LGKGSCFTV
-754 DLALPISENQLL
+754 DLALPIGEQQPLA
-766 PPPGTSLAGRAI
+766 PPPGASLAARNI
-778 MLVDDNASSLTI
+778 LLVDDNPSSLTI
-790 LRRIFEHCGA
+790 LRRIFEHSGA
-800 AVSAYESGEAA
+800 TVTACESGEAA
-811 LEGCRGALPADCII
+811 LAHCRGALPADCII

-838 AAALAALPHWSQVPI
+838 ASALAALPHWSQAPI
-853 VMLSSSGS
+853 VMLSSCGS

-868 RELGIQGYL
+868 RELGIGGYL
-877 LKPASADE
+877 LKPASPEE
-885 LLAITMS
+885 LLTVAMS
-892 VLGTCR
+892 VLGTRR
-898 GMPAETPVVTRHSVR
+898 GMPSAAPVATRQAVR
-913 ESTPSL
+913 ESMPGL

-953 ALDCHA
+953 ALDCQA

-984 RQRETQGMP
+984 RAREAQGMP
-993 KSIIIA
+993 RSVIIA
-999 MTASAFEGDRERC
+999 MTASALEGDRERC

-1025 RTAAFQELIRQHV
+1025 RTAAFHSLIEQHV
-1038 LQISKH
+1038 LQINKQT
-1044 VPPSAVPPDAACPPT
+1044 P
-1059 RREADGTAPF
+1059 RFG
-1069 DYGAALAG
+1069 YGAALAQ
-1077 ADAEVIGIIGA
+1077 ADADVIGIIGA
-1088 SFLAGLPSQLA
+1088 SFLTGLPAQLEA
-1099 TMHAALQ
+1099 LRAALR
-1106 AGDRSTLSRQAH
+1106 AGDRATVSRQAH
-1118 TLAGLLGNF
+1118 TLAGLLANF
-1127 QAAPAIAIAA
+1127 RAAPAVAIAA

-1142 AATALPRALRERL
+1142 AAKAPQGALLARLDALD
-1155 ERLEEQLR
+1155 EQLR
-1163 QFVQA
+1163 LFVQETDTAIQA
-1168 AGATLGEASQPA
+1168 ASHML

>member
-13 CNIDSESARNA
+13 CNIDSESARDA
-24 LLDQAQAL
+24 LLAQAQAL
-32 AAQADT
+32 SGLAGT

-53 LRIDSAYDQSERDLD
+53 QRIDSAYDQSERDLD

-96 RVIQSL
+96 RVLQSL

-110 DNNDSGLRLPA
+110 DNNDSGLHLPQ
-121 EGDIEGLSVLLAE
+121 EGDIEGLSVLLAD
-134 LVSQQELRRIELL
+134 LVAQQELRRIELL

-179 GFPREELIGQT
+179 GYAREELIGKT
-190 HRLINSHTHPDAFFA
+190 HRLINSRSHPDALFA

-226 GGEEYWVDATIVP
+226 NGGQYWVDATIVP

-281 NEVVFRTDLQGAWT
+281 NEVVFRTDLQGVWT

-302 TITGFAI
+302 AITGFAI

-318 QFIDARD
+318 HFIDARD
-325 RDRAAAGLAQLLG
+325 RERVADGLSQLMG
-338 GQVDSMRHEARYLT
+338 RQVDSMRHEARYIT
-352 SDGNVRWIDVCARAE
+352 RDGNVRWIDVCARAE

-378 GSLTDITERRQ
+378 GSLTDITERRL

-432 KLKQSDILGMTAA
+432 QLPQSDILGLTAA

-458 QDLRLMLDKGNQ
+458 QDVRLMLDKGSQ
-470 TYEDRLTVG
+470 TYEDRLTIG
-479 ARQVDVLFSKATLL
+479 GRQVDVLFSKATLL
-493 KSDGGLSGLVGTIV
+493 KSDGGLSGLVGTLV
-507 DISSQKAAE
+507 EISSQKAAE

-559 DSELDAHQR
+559 DSQLDAHQR

-604 PFNLRQLMQETMRS
+604 PFDLRQLMQETMRA
-618 HVMRAQ
+618 HAMRAQ

-634 DPALPQML
+634 DPALPQTV

-664 PRGEVAVSVQLRASD
+664 PRGEVIVSARLRASGD
-679 GGTAQVRLSVR
+679 GMAQLQLDVR

-699 MQDAVFDAFQQEDGS
+699 MQEAVFDAFQQEDGS

-726 SITRRLVTMMGGD
+726 SITRRLVTMMKGE

-745 LGKGSSFTV
+745 LGKGSTFSV
-754 DLALPISENQLL
+754 ELSLPVSDNRLPL
-766 PPPGTSLAGRAI
+766 PPPGASLAGRSI
-778 MLVDDNASSLTI
+778 TLVDDNPSSLTI

-800 AVSAYESGEAA
+800 SVTACESGEAA
-811 LEGCRGALPADCII
+811 LDACRTSLPTDCII

-838 AAALAALPHWSQVPI
+838 ATALAALPHWSQVPI

-877 LKPASADE
+877 LKPASPEE
-885 LLAITMS
+885 LLSVTLS

-898 GMPAETPVVTRHSVR
+898 GEPSAAPVVTRHAIR
-913 ESTPSL
+913 ESMPGL

-931 ELATVLLS
+931 ELATVLLT
-939 NAGHRVTHA
+939 NAGHKVTHA
-948 ANGRI
+948 AHGRE
-953 ALDCHA
+953 ALEHHA
-959 AGHFDMILMDLQMP
+959 AGHFDLILMDLQMP

-984 RQRETQGMP
+984 RQREAQGMP
-993 KSIIIA
+993 KSVIIA

-1012 IAGGMDDYLSKPF
+1012 IDGGMDDYLSKPF
-1025 RTAAFQELIRQHV
+1025 RTAAFQSLIQQHV
-1038 LQISKH
+1038 LQIGKH
-1044 VPPSAVPPDAACPPT
+1044 MPPPATAPEAAPAL
-1059 RREADGTAPF
+1059 ADGAPRF
-1069 DYGAALAG
+1069 DYAAALAG
-1077 ADAEVIGIIGA
+1077 ADADVIAIIGA
-1088 SFLAGLPSQLA
+1088 SFLDGLPAQLA
-1099 TMHAALQ
+1099 ALRAALQ
-1106 AGDRSTLSRQAH
+1106 ADDRPTVSRQAH

-1127 QAAPAIAIAA
+1127 HAAPAVAIAT
-1137 AIERE
+1137 AIESE
-1142 AATALPRALRERL
+1142 AAAAGPAALLARLDALEV
-1155 ERLEEQLR
+1155 QLR
-1163 QFVQA
+1163 LFVEE
-1168 AGATLGEASQPA
+1168 AGAGIGGTESML

>member
-1 MNRTLARQLNRV
+1 MNRTLARQLSRV
-13 CNIDSESARNA
+13 CDIDSESACIA
-24 LLDQAQAL
+24 LLEQAQAL
-32 AAQADT
+32 AAQAGT
-38 PPELAGFLAGLPALL
+38 PPELAAFLAGLPALL
-53 LRIDSAYDQSERDLD
+53 LRIDGSYEQAERDLD
-68 LRSRSLELSSTELSL
+68 LRSRSLELSSTELSM

-96 RVIQSL
+96 RVLQSL

-110 DNNDSGLRLPA
+110 DNDDSGLHLPQ

-134 LVSQQELRRIELL
+134 LISQQELRRIELQ

-179 GFPREELIGQT
+179 GYTREELIGKT
-190 HRLINSHTHPDAFFA
+190 HRLINSHTHPDTYFA

-213 GQVWHGEICNHAK
+213 GQVWHSEICNHAK
-226 GGEEYWVDATIVP
+226 DGGQYWVDATIVP

-244 GKPYQYIAIRTEIS
+244 GEPYQYIAIRTEIS
-258 ESKRMAETIAK
+258 DSKRMAETIAK

-281 NEVVFRTDLQGAWT
+281 HEVVFRTDLNGAWT

-302 TITGFAI
+302 TITGFGV
-309 ADSLGRNVL
+309 ADSLGKHVL

-325 RDRAAAGLAQLLG
+325 RERAAAGLSQLLS
-338 GQVDSMRHEARYLT
+338 GQVDSMRHEARYVT
-352 SDGNVRWIDVCARAE
+352 RDGDVRWVDVCARAE
-367 HDGQGRLAGIT
+367 RDGQDRLTGIT
-378 GSLTDITERRQ
+378 GSLTDITERRL
-389 AAREL
+389 AAHEL

-426 AFCAFF
+426 AYCAFF
-432 KLKQSDILGMTAA
+432 QRAQADILGKTVA
-445 DLLPPQEAQQVAR
+445 DILPQQEAQQVLQR
-458 QDLRLMLDKGNQ
+458 DLELLQERGNQ
-470 TYEDRLTVG
+470 TYEERLSVG

-493 KSDGGLSGLVGTIV
+493 KSDGSLHGLVGTIV

-559 DSELDAHQR
+559 DSELDVHQR

-592 KIEAGMLTLESI
+592 KIDAGMLTLESI
-604 PFNLRQLMQETMRS
+604 PFKLRQLMQETMRALA
-618 HVMRAQ
+618 MRAQ
-624 ASGLELVLDL
+624 ASGLELVLDI
-634 DPALPQML
+634 DPALPHTL
-642 LGDPGRLRQVLTNL
+642 LGDPGRLRQILTNL
-656 TGNAIKFT
+656 AGNAIKFT
-664 PRGEVAVSVQLRASD
+664 PRGEVTVSARLRASGD
-679 GGTAQVRLSVR
+679 GMAQLQLGVR

-699 MQDAVFDAFQQEDGS
+699 MQEAVFDAFQQEDGS

-726 SITRRLVTMMGGD
+726 SITRRLVTMMGGS

-745 LGKGSSFTV
+745 LGKGSSFSV
-754 DLALPISENQLL
+754 DLALPIGENQPCL
-766 PPPGTSLAGRAI
+766 PPPGASLAARAI
-778 MLVDDNASSLTI
+778 LLVDDNASSLTI
-790 LRRIFEHCGA
+790 LRKIFEHSGA
-800 AVSAYESGEAA
+800 SVTACESGEAA
-811 LEGCRGALPADCII
+811 LEHCRSALPADCII

-838 AAALAALPHWSQVPI
+838 ASALAALPHWSQVPI
-853 VMLSSSGS
+853 VMLSSGGS

-868 RELGIQGYL
+868 RELGIDGYL
-877 LKPASADE
+877 LKPASPEE

-898 GMPAETPVVTRHSVR
+898 GMPCATPVVTRHCVR
-913 ESTPSL
+913 EGSPSL

-948 ANGRI
+948 ENGHE
-953 ALDCHA
+953 ALERHA
-959 AGHFDMILMDLQMP
+959 TAHFDMILMDLQMP

-984 RQRETQGMP
+984 RQREAQGMP
-993 KSIIIA
+993 KSVIIA

-1025 RTAAFQELIRQHV
+1025 RTAAFQSLIEQHV
-1038 LQISKH
+1038 SQISKLPL
-1044 VPPSAVPPDAACPPT
+1044 PPAMASQVAALATGSAP
-1059 RREADGTAPF
+1059 PF
-1069 DYGAALAG
+1069 DYGAALAN
-1077 ADAEVIGIIGA
+1077 ADADVIAIIGA
-1088 SFLAGLPSQLA
+1088 SFLAGLPEQLA
-1099 TMHAALQ
+1099 ALRAALQ
-1106 AGDRSTLSRQAH
+1106 AGDRPTASRQAH
-1118 TLAGLLGNF
+1118 TLAGLLANF
-1127 QAAPAIAIAA
+1127 HASPAVAIAA

-1142 AATALPRALRERL
+1142 AAQAPQEALLARL
-1155 ERLEEQLR
+1155 AALEEQSRLFM
-1163 QFVQA
+1163 QETGTAIQA
-1168 AGATLGEASQPA
+1168 TSQTL

>member
-1 MNRTLARQLNRV
+1 MNRTLARQLHRV
-13 CNIDSESARNA
+13 CNIDSDNACAA
-24 LLDQAQAL
+24 LLQQAQAL
-32 AAQADT
+32 SVHADT

-53 LRIDSAYDQSERDLD
+53 QRIDSTYEQSERDLD
-68 LRSRSLELSSTELSL
+68 LRSRSLELSSNELSV
-83 TNDLLRTELASRN
+83 TNDLLRTQLASRD

-110 DNNDSGLRLPA
+110 DNDDSGLHLPE
-121 EGDIEGLSVLLAE
+121 EGDIEGLSALLAE
-134 LVSQQELRRIELL
+134 LVAQQELRRIELQ
-147 NQRFAMDQHAIVS
+147 NQRFAMDQHAIIS
-160 ITDTAGVIIYV
+160 ITDTAGVIVYV

-179 GFPREELIGQT
+179 GYAREELVGQT
-190 HRLINSHTHPDAFFA
+190 HHLINSHTHPDAFFA
-205 QMWQTITT
+205 QMWQTITA

-226 GGEEYWVDATIVP
+226 DGQQYWVDATIVP

-258 ESKRMAETIAK
+258 ESKRMAATIAK

-281 NEVVFRTDLQGAWT
+281 NEVVFRTDVHGAWT
-295 FLNPAWH
+295 FLNPAWQA
-302 TITGFAI
+302 ITGFDA
-309 ADSLGRNVL
+309 ADSLGRSVL

-325 RDRAAAGLAQLLG
+325 RERVAAGLSQLLDG
-338 GQVDSMRHEARYLT
+338 KVDSMRHEARYVT
-352 SDGNVRWIDVCARAE
+352 CDGGVRWIDVCARAE
-367 HDGQGRLAGIT
+367 RDGLDRLAGIT
-378 GSLTDITERRQ
+378 GSLTDITERRL

-432 KLKQSDILGMTAA
+432 NVDQARILGMTAA
-445 DLLPPQEAQQVAR
+445 ELLPPREVQLVTQHDAR
-458 QDLRLMLDKGNQ
+458 VLQDRGNQ
-470 TYEDRLTVG
+470 TYEERLTVG
-479 ARQVDVLFSKATLL
+479 ARQVDVLFSKAALL
-493 KSDGGLSGLVGTIV
+493 ASDGSLNGLVGTLV

-516 RALLL
+516 RALLV

-547 MNGILGMTDLVL
+547 MNGIQGMTDLVL
-559 DSELDAHQR
+559 DSELDVHQR

-604 PFNLRQLMQETMRS
+604 PFNLRQLMQDTVRA
-618 HVMRAQ
+618 HAMRAQ
-624 ASGLELVLDL
+624 SSGLELVLDL
-634 DPALPQML
+634 DPALPQTL

-656 TGNAIKFT
+656 AGNAIKFT
-664 PRGEVAVSVQLRASD
+664 PRGEVAVSAQLRASD
-679 GGTAQVRLSVR
+679 GDVAQLRLCVR

-699 MQDAVFDAFQQEDGS
+699 MQEAVFDAFQQEDGS

-726 SITRRLVTMMGGD
+726 SITRRLVTMMDGSIG
-739 ISLSSE
+739 LSSE
-745 LGKGSSFTV
+745 LGKGSCFTV
-754 DLALPISENQLL
+754 DLALPIGEQQSVL
-766 PPPGTSLAGRAI
+766 PPPGASLAGRAI
-778 MLVDDNASSLTI
+778 LLVDDNPSSLTI
-790 LRRIFEHCGA
+790 LRKIFAHSGA
-800 AVSAYESGEAA
+800 SVTVCESGEAA
-811 LEGCRGALPADCII
+811 LEHCRTSLPADCII

-838 AAALAALPHWSQVPI
+838 ASALADLPHWSQVPI

-868 RELGIQGYL
+868 RELGIDGYL
-877 LKPASADE
+877 LKPASPEE

-892 VLGTCR
+892 VLGKCR
-898 GMPAETPVVTRHSVR
+898 GMPGAAPVITRHAVR
-913 ESTPSL
+913 ESVPGL
-919 DILLVEDNAMNR
+919 NILLVEDNAMNR

-953 ALDCHA
+953 ALDCQA
-959 AGHFDMILMDLQMP
+959 AAHFDMILMDLQMP

-984 RQRETQGMP
+984 RAREAQGMP
-993 KSIIIA
+993 RSVIIA

-1025 RTAAFQELIRQHV
+1025 RTAAFQRLIEQHV
-1038 LQISKH
+1038 LQISKQQPTH
-1044 VPPSAVPPDAACPPT
+1044 APDAAAPATHGAT
-1059 RREADGTAPF
+1059 RF
-1069 DYGAALAG
+1069 DYAAALAD
-1077 ADAEVIGIIGA
+1077 ADADVVAIIGA
-1088 SFLAGLPSQLA
+1088 SFLAGLPAQLA
-1099 TMHAALQ
+1099 AMRAALQ
-1106 AGDRSTLSRQAH
+1106 AGDRPTASRQAH
-1118 TLAGLLGNF
+1118 TLAGLLANF
-1127 QAAPAIAIAA
+1127 HAAPAVAIAA

-1142 AATALPRALRERL
+1142 GDHAAQAALLARL
-1155 ERLEEQLR
+1155 DALEEQLR
-1163 QFVQA
+1163 LFVRETRA
-1168 AGATLGEASQPA
+1168 SIEATCDML

>member
-13 CNIDSESARNA
+13 CAIDSDAACAA
-24 LLDQAQAL
+24 LLEQAQAQCG
-32 AAQADT
+32 QAGT
-38 PPELAGFLAGLPALL
+38 PPELASFLAGLPDLL
-53 LRIDSAYDQSERDLD
+53 LRVDGAYEQSERDLD
-68 LRSRSLELSSTELSL
+68 LRSRSLELSSNELSM
-83 TNDLLRTELASRN
+83 TNHLLRTELASRN

-110 DNNDSGLRLPA
+110 DNDDSGLHLPQD
-121 EGDIEGLSVLLAE
+121 GDIEGLSALLAE
-134 LVSQQELRRIELL
+134 LVAQQELRRIELQ
-147 NQRFAMDQHAIVS
+147 NQRFAMDQHAIIS

-179 GFPREELIGQT
+179 GFAREELIGQT
-190 HRLINSHTHPDAFFA
+190 HRLINSRTHPDAFFA
-205 QMWQTITT
+205 QMWQTITA

-226 GGEEYWVDATIVP
+226 DGGQYWVDATIVP

-258 ESKRMAETIAK
+258 DSKRMAETIAK

-281 NEVVFRTDLQGAWT
+281 NEVVFRTDVHGAWT
-295 FLNPAWH
+295 FLNPAWY
-302 TITGFAI
+302 TITGFEASG
-309 ADSLGRNVL
+309 SLGKSVL

-325 RDRAAAGLAQLLG
+325 RERAAAGLAQLLG
-338 GQVDSMRHEARYLT
+338 GQVDSMRHEARYVT

-367 HDGQGRLAGIT
+367 RDGLGRLAGIT
-378 GSLTDITERRQ
+378 GSLTDITERRL

-432 KLKQSDILGMTAA
+432 HLDQARIPGLTVADI
-445 DLLPPQEAQQVAR
+445 LPPQQAR
-458 QDLRLMLDKGNQ
+458 QALQHDLALLQDRGNQ
-470 TYEDRLTVG
+470 TYEDRLTIG
-479 ARQVDVLFSKATLL
+479 ARQVDVLCSKAALL
-493 KSDGGLSGLVGTIV
+493 KSDGSLHGLVGTIV

-568 KYLEIVKASADALLC
+568 NYLEVVKASADALLC

-604 PFNLRQLMQETMRS
+604 PFDLRQLMQETMRA
-618 HVMRAQ
+618 HAMRAQ
-624 ASGLELVLDL
+624 ASGLELVLDV
-634 DPALPQML
+634 DPALPHTL

-656 TGNAIKFT
+656 AGNAIKFT
-664 PRGEVAVSVQLRASD
+664 PRGEVAVSARLRASD
-679 GGTAQVRLSVR
+679 GGMAQVRLCVR

-699 MQDAVFDAFQQEDGS
+699 MQEAVFDAFQQEDGS
-714 TTRRFGGTGLGL
+714 TTRCFGGTGLGL
-726 SITRRLVTMMGGD
+726 SITRRLVTMMDGG
-739 ISLSSE
+739 IGLSSE
-745 LGKGSSFTV
+745 LGKGSCFTV
-754 DLALPISENQLL
+754 DLALPIGEQQPL
-766 PPPGTSLAGRAI
+766 PPPGASLAGRSI
-778 MLVDDNASSLTI
+778 LLVDDNPSSLTI
-790 LRRIFEHCGA
+790 LRRIFERSGA
-800 AVSAYESGEAA
+800 SVTACTSGEAA
-811 LEGCRGALPADCII
+811 LDSCRGGLPADCII

-838 AAALAALPHWSQVPI
+838 ASALAALPHWSQVPI
-853 VMLSSSGS
+853 VMLSSSGR

-868 RELGIQGYL
+868 RELGIDGYL
-877 LKPASADE
+877 LKPASPEE
-885 LLAITMS
+885 LLAVTMS

-898 GMPAETPVVTRHSVR
+898 GKPGAAPVATRHGVVKDM
-913 ESTPSL
+913 PGL

-953 ALDCHA
+953 ALDCQA
-959 AGHFDMILMDLQMP
+959 AAHFDMILMDLQMP
-973 EMGGFEATAQI
+973 EMGGFDATAQI
-984 RQRETQGMP
+984 RAREAQGMP
-993 KSIIIA
+993 RSVIIA

-1025 RTAAFQELIRQHV
+1025 RTAAFHSLIERHV
-1038 LQISKH
+1038 LQISEQT
-1044 VPPSAVPPDAACPPT
+1044 PP
-1059 RREADGTAPF
+1059 RF
-1069 DYGAALAG
+1069 DYGAALAD
-1077 ADAEVIGIIGA
+1077 ADADVIGIIGA
-1088 SFLAGLPSQLA
+1088 SFLAGLPAQLDA
-1099 TMHAALQ
+1099 LRAALQ
-1106 AGDRSTLSRQAH
+1106 AGDRPTASRQAH
-1118 TLAGLLGNF
+1118 TLAGLLANF
-1127 QAAPAIAIAA
+1127 QAAPAVAIAA

-1142 AATALPRALRERL
+1142 AATAPQGALLARL
-1155 ERLEEQLR
+1155 AALEAQLR
-1163 QFVQA
+1163 LFVQETETA
-1168 AGATLGEASQPA
+1168 IQTASCLL